1 MNKTYN
7 IIWNAARGMYIVT
20 SELAR
25 SGSRAIVSVSASCA
39 VTLLAMDAAPAVAE
53 ETRVSIP
60 SQTTTYTLSGATP
73 FVVETGNTV
82 ATDTA
87 TSAAIVGDNSNDWDL
102 LIESGAVVGSSLT
115 DSQAMNLDSSTGATS
130 VHNQGTITGSNEDGT
145 IMLQNGGSVIND
157 ARIENNATYEHDP
170 EDIPQEYAGV
180 YMLNG
185 GSYVSSESGVLEGVS
200 GVIVQSGEA
209 HITNGGM
216 INSDGSWRSYG
227 VEFRDGTYGTIV
239 NTGTIITTA
248 SDGSGKIEDA
258 AIYVH
263 TLNDMAVSGSVSV
276 DNSGLMQSDFITVA
290 LYYGS
295 HFEVVNRVGGV
306 ITAGNSS
313 LVGIKSTAMEL
324 KVGVDNL
331 VTNDGTIS
339 AYGTANTYGIHYGES
354 TSGGVITNTG
364 SITTTGGGSGD
375 ASVYVHGNGDGTVV
389 NNSGTMSSTVYGV
402 YLDSARSKGH
412 TLNNQ
417 AGGAISANTA
427 VAINGNGNTISNQGK
442 MTGVSDGLVL
452 SGNNNIVTTSGGEIS
467 GKNGIRVSK
476 GSGNQITAKSG
487 SKITATST
495 GISIAGG
502 NNQVTTESG
511 STIVAKDNG
520 ILINSGANNVTN
532 GGSITATGSSISYGI
547 QYNSGTSG
555 TITNTGTITTTGK
568 GAGDASVYAHGG
580 AVTINN
586 SGTMDSSVFGVYVTT
601 GHTLNNL
608 AGGSITANT
617 AVQLNGNNNTLAN
630 AGAILGDTNGV
641 TINGSG
647 NTLTSQGKI
656 TGGTNAILINSGSK
670 NNTLTLNTGTE
681 ISGSIT
687 DDNNSASANNNLIL
701 DGEGTLGSSISGLN
715 SVTSSGDWTLSG
727 ATMNLSGT
735 TNSALWVKSGTLIL
749 NGAMTAKGATVDSG
763 TTLQIGNGGTLGAFN
778 GDIVDNGTLTFNR
791 SDAAAYGSVISGSGN
806 VIKQGGGELTLSN
819 NNSYSGGTT
828 IAEGT
833 LTATA
838 GGALGSGNIDNRAY
852 LKLDAANASDP
863 FIVADLTTH
872 SGATVE
878 IGAGSTLQANTLTQ
892 QDGSTLTADLTATSG
907 PAIRAKN
914 VNLDGTLNVASPAS
928 QEPIRSTD
936 DLISLA
942 LIESD
947 NAISGDFDGITINGN
962 AMNPDA
968 FITVV
973 GQKNVN
979 DTHYDLV
986 ETLTWYADRYN
997 AAIDAHGTF
1006 NLADADDSFT
1016 VNTVLENVDAN
1027 SGWNG
1032 QSLTKTGAGTLILNA
1047 ENTYT
1052 GGTTISDGTLVA
1064 TNVEAL
1070 GTGNVTDNA
1079 TLELNTGG
1087 DFDNAISG
1095 SGQVVKSGDETLT
1108 LSGSNTY
1115 TGGTIISGGTLVAT
1129 NVEALGTG
1137 DVTDNATLEL
1147 NTGGDFDNAIGGTG
1161 SVVKSGDKTLT
1172 LSGANSYTGGTTISG
1187 GTLVASNVEALG
1199 SGDVTDNATLELNT
1213 GGDFANNIGGTGSV
1227 VKSGDKTLTLSGT
1240 NSYTG
1245 GTTISG
1251 GTLVA
1256 NNVEALG
1263 TGDVTN
1269 NATLELNTGGDF
1281 DNAISGS
1288 GQVVKSG
1295 DETLTLS
1302 GANSY
1307 TGGTTISG
1315 GTLVATNVEA
1325 LGTGDITDNAT
1336 LELNA
1341 GGDFTN
1347 NIGGTGSVEK
1357 SGDKTLTLSGTN
1369 TYRGGTLISG
1379 GTLVASNVEAL
1390 GSGDVTDNATLEM
1403 NTGGDFANNIGGTG
1417 SVVKSGDKTLTLS
1430 GANSYTGGTT
1440 ISGGTLVA
1448 SNVEALGTGNV
1459 TDNATL
1465 ELNTGGDFDNAI
1477 SGSGQVVKSG
1487 DGALT
1492 LSGANSYSGATTI
1505 SGGTLIAANVNALG
1519 TGAIDNR
1526 ASLLL
1531 DASGQFTVT
1540 DLTTESGGNTEI
1552 GAGSTL
1558 QATTLTQK
1566 SDSTLTINL
1575 NSNTV
1580 DPVIHAASQV
1590 SLAGTLDITGVGDVL
1605 DSDPASTDDL
1615 DTFTLIASDKT
1626 IAGDF
1631 EKLTVAGMDAD
1642 LADFITVDGRI
1653 DDTGKQYELTTA
1665 LTWYADRDDAVTDAH
1680 GTFNLTNA
1688 DGSFAVNTVLENVD
1702 ATLDPASATG
1712 WDGTSLIKQGAG
1724 TLILNAE
1731 NTYTGGTTISGGTLV
1746 ATNVDAL
1753 GSGDVTDD
1761 ATLELNTGGT
1771 FDNAISGSGQ
1781 VVKSGDD
1788 VLTLSGAN
1796 SYSGGTLI
1804 SDGTLVASNVDALGS
1819 GDVTN
1824 NATLEMNTGGDFIN
1838 NIGGTGRVEKSGDD
1852 TLTLSGSNTY
1862 TGGTLISDGTLVAS
1876 NVEALG
1882 TGDVTNN
1889 ATLEL
1894 NTGGTFDNAI
1904 SGSGQVVK
1912 SGDDVLTLSGANSY
1926 SGGTLISG
1934 GTLVANNVE
1943 ALGTGDVTDN
1953 ATLEMNTG
1961 GDFINNIG
1969 GTGRVEKSG
1978 DDALTLS
1985 GSNTYTGGTTI
1996 NDGTLIAT
2004 SVDALGS
2011 GDVTNNA
2018 VLELNTGGDFI
2029 NNIGG
2034 TGRVEKSG
2042 DETLTLSGSNT
2053 YTGGTLIS
2061 GGTLVATNV
2070 EALGT
2075 GDVTDNA
2082 VLELNTGG
2090 DFINNIGGTGRVE
2103 KSGDDTLTLSGSNS
2117 YTGGTLISSG
2127 TLVATNVDAL
2137 GSGDVTDNATLEL
2150 NTGGDF
2156 TNNISGSGQVVKSGD
2171 ETLTLSGSNTYT
2183 GGTTINDGTLVATSV
2198 EALGSGDVTNDAVL
2212 ALNTG
2217 GDFAN
2222 NIGGTG
2228 SVVKSGDETLTL
2240 SGTNSYTGGTTISG
2254 GTLVAT
2260 NVEALGTGDVTNNAT
2275 LELNTGGDFT
2285 NNISGNGQVVKSG
2298 DDTLTFS
2305 GSNTYTGGTTI
2316 NDGTLVA
2323 TSVEALGSGDVTND
2337 AVLALN
2343 TGGDFANNIGGTG
2356 SVVKSGDE
2364 TLTLS
2369 GSNTYTGSTL
2379 ISSGTLVANDVNAL
2393 GTGDVTDNATLMLN
2407 TGGDFINNIGGTG
2420 RVEKSGDDTLTLSGS
2435 NSYTGGTL
2443 ISSGTLVATNVDALG
2458 SGDVTD
2464 NATLELN
2471 TGGTF
2476 DNAISGSG
2484 QVVKSGDET
2493 LTLSG
2498 ANSYTGGTLISSGT
2512 LVANDVNAL
2521 GTGDVTDNAVLELN
2535 TGGDFDN
2542 AISGSGQVVKSGD
2555 ETLTLSGANSY
2566 TGGTTISGGTL
2577 VASNVEA
2584 LGSGDID
2591 NYASLQLNASG
2602 QFVTANLTTHDNAI
2616 TAIGAGSALRANTLT
2631 QEANSTLAVHLI
2643 DSNSGAIVT
2652 ADHANLGGTLD
2663 ITGIGNVAKSWT
2675 RDAYAYTLIDT
2686 DSAINSDFA
2695 QFTVAGMDAKQ
2706 VDFLTVDG
2714 RVNADDDT
2722 RYDVTASLSWYADS
2736 DNAATDAHGTFTLS
2750 EQGHSFTLNTALTDV
2765 DATLNPDSAT
2775 YWDGKSLI
2783 KRGAGTLILG
2793 AQNTYSGDTDVQE
2806 GALWLAETATIGSA
2820 GSAQA
2825 VNIAANAA
2833 FGGHNSTVNGHVNNQ
2848 GSLYFVDTFT
2858 VNGDVVNSS
2867 AMISGSDQPNNTLTI
2882 AGNYTGNDGHLYLN
2896 TQLGDDSSPTDKLIV
2911 TGDTAGSTTLH
2922 ITNVNGL
2929 GAQTVNGIEVI
2940 EVGGQ
2945 SDGDFRLYK
2954 GHVDINAWTYT
2965 LKQDGGDWYLRSE
2978 SDDVPDDGGEVT
2990 PPDDGGEVTPPDD
3003 GGEVTPPDDGGEVTP
3018 PDDGGEVTP
3027 PDDDG
3032 EVTPPDDGGDIT
3044 PPDDGGDITP
3054 PDGGDVTPVA
3064 PQYRADIGVYL
3075 GNQWMAR
3082 NLQMQTL
3089 YDREGSQ
3096 YRSADGSIWMRFKAG
3111 KAESQAV
3118 NGNVDIDSDYSQFQ
3132 LGGDILTWSDG
3143 AQSVTVGLMGSYI
3156 NASTDSTGNRG
3167 ADGSQFSANGSV
3179 DGYNLGLYATWFA
3192 DAQSHRGAYIDSWYQ
3207 YGAYNNSVDNDGL
3220 SASRYDSAAHAV
3232 SLETGYRYDIALSNR
3247 NTVSL
3252 TPQAQVTWQRYSAD
3266 TVIDDGGTRISG
3278 QNDDSWT
3285 TRLGVR
3291 VDGKLYKESGRIQPF
3306 MEVNWLH
3313 ASDNASATFG
3323 DTKVSQDL
3331 PNDRVEVKVGIQA
3344 NVSER
3349 LSVYAQA
3356 AGQKGKNDYGDAS
3369 FSLNMR
3375 YNW

>member
-25 SGSRAIVSVSASCA
+25 SGSRAIVSASCA

-115 DSQAMNLDSSTGATS
+115 DSQAMNLDSLTGATS

-145 IMLQNGGSVIND
+145 ILLQNGGSVIND
-157 ARIENNATYEHDP
+157 ARIENSATYEHDP
-170 EDIPQEYAGV
+170 QDIPQEYAGV

-185 GSYVSSESGVLEGVS
+185 GSYVSSESGVLEGIS

-248 SDGSGKIEDA
+248 SDGSNKIEDA

-290 LYYGS
+290 LYHGS

-364 SITTTGGGSGD
+364 SITTTGGGAGD

-427 VAINGNGNTISNQGK
+427 VAINGNGNTITNQGK
-442 MTGVSDGLVL
+442 MTGVSDGLL
-452 SGNNNIVTTSGGEIS
+452 ISGNNNIVTTSGGEIS

-476 GSGNQITAKSG
+476 GSGNQIT
-487 SKITATST
+487 
-495 GISIAGG
+495 
-502 NNQVTTESG
+502 TESG
-511 STIVAKDNG
+511 SAIVAKDNG

-532 GGSITATGSSISYGI
+532 GGSITAIGSSNSYGI
-547 QYNSGTSG
+547 QYNSGASG

-641 TINGSG
+641 TISGSG

-806 VIKQGGGELTLSN
+806 VVKQGGGELTLSN

-838 GGALGSGNIDNRAY
+838 GGALGSGNIDNLAY
-852 LKLDAANASDP
+852 LKLDAASASDP

-947 NAISGDFDGITINGN
+947 NAISGDFDDITINGN

-986 ETLTWYADRYN
+986 ETLTWYADRDN

-1052 GGTTISDGTLVA
+1052 GSTTISEGTLIA

-1079 TLELNTGG
+1079 TLEMNTGG

-1095 SGQVVKSGDETLT
+1095 SGQ
-1108 LSGSNTY
+1108 
-1115 TGGTIISGGTLVAT
+1115 
-1129 NVEALGTG
+1129 
-1137 DVTDNATLEL
+1137 
-1147 NTGGDFDNAIGGTG
+1147 
-1161 SVVKSGDKTLT
+1161 VVKSGDKTLT

-1187 GTLVASNVEALG
+1187 GTLVASNVDALG

-1227 VKSGDKTLTLSGT
+1227 VKSGDETLTLSGT
-1240 NSYTG
+1240 NTYRG

-1256 NNVEALG
+1256 SNVEALG
-1263 TGDVTN
+1263 TGDVTD

-1281 DNAISGS
+1281 DNNIGGTGS
-1288 GQVVKSG
+1288 VVKSG

-1315 GTLVATNVEA
+1315 GTLVAT
-1325 LGTGDITDNAT
+1325 
-1336 LELNA
+1336 
-1341 GGDFTN
+1341 
-1347 NIGGTGSVEK
+1347 SV
-1357 SGDKTLTLSGTN
+1357 D
-1369 TYRGGTLISG
+1369 
-1379 GTLVASNVEAL
+1379 AL
-1390 GSGDVTDNATLEM
+1390 GSGD
-1403 NTGGDFANNIGGTG
+1403 
-1417 SVVKSGDKTLTLS
+1417 
-1430 GANSYTGGTT
+1430 
-1440 ISGGTLVA
+1440 
-1448 SNVEALGTGNV
+1448 V

-1487 DGALT
+1487 DKTLT

-1531 DASGQFTVT
+1531 DANGQFTVT

-1558 QATTLTQK
+1558 QANTLTQK

-1575 NSNTV
+1575 NSNTA

-1702 ATLDPASATG
+1702 ATLDPANATG

-1781 VVKSGDD
+1781 VVKSGD
-1788 VLTLSGAN
+1788 
-1796 SYSGGTLI
+1796 
-1804 SDGTLVASNVDALGS
+1804 
-1819 GDVTN
+1819 
-1824 NATLEMNTGGDFIN
+1824 E
-1838 NIGGTGRVEKSGDD
+1838 
-1852 TLTLSGSNTY
+1852 TLTLSGTNT
-1862 TGGTLISDGTLVAS
+1862 
-1876 NVEALG
+1876 
-1882 TGDVTNN
+1882 
-1889 ATLEL
+1889 
-1894 NTGGTFDNAI
+1894 
-1904 SGSGQVVK
+1904 
-1912 SGDDVLTLSGANSY
+1912 Y

-1934 GTLVANNVE
+1934 GTLVASNVE
-1943 ALGTGDVTDN
+1943 ALGSDDVTDN
-1953 ATLEMNTG
+1953 ATL
-1961 GDFINNIG
+1961 
-1969 GTGRVEKSG
+1969 
-1978 DDALTLS
+1978 A
-1985 GSNTYTGGTTI
+1985 
-1996 NDGTLIAT
+1996 
-2004 SVDALGS
+2004 
-2011 GDVTNNA
+2011 
-2018 VLELNTGGDFI
+2018 
-2029 NNIGG
+2029 
-2034 TGRVEKSG
+2034 
-2042 DETLTLSGSNT
+2042 
-2053 YTGGTLIS
+2053 
-2061 GGTLVATNV
+2061 
-2070 EALGT
+2070 
-2075 GDVTDNA
+2075 
-2082 VLELNTGG
+2082 
-2090 DFINNIGGTGRVE
+2090 
-2103 KSGDDTLTLSGSNS
+2103 
-2117 YTGGTLISSG
+2117 
-2127 TLVATNVDAL
+2127 
-2137 GSGDVTDNATLEL
+2137 
-2150 NTGGDF
+2150 
-2156 TNNISGSGQVVKSGD
+2156 
-2171 ETLTLSGSNTYT
+2171 
-2183 GGTTINDGTLVATSV
+2183 
-2198 EALGSGDVTNDAVL
+2198 
-2212 ALNTG
+2212 
-2217 GDFAN
+2217 
-2222 NIGGTG
+2222 
-2228 SVVKSGDETLTL
+2228 
-2240 SGTNSYTGGTTISG
+2240 
-2254 GTLVAT
+2254 
-2260 NVEALGTGDVTNNAT
+2260 
-2275 LELNTGGDFT
+2275 
-2285 NNISGNGQVVKSG
+2285 
-2298 DDTLTFS
+2298 
-2305 GSNTYTGGTTI
+2305 
-2316 NDGTLVA
+2316 
-2323 TSVEALGSGDVTND
+2323 
-2337 AVLALN
+2337 
-2343 TGGDFANNIGGTG
+2343 
-2356 SVVKSGDE
+2356 
-2364 TLTLS
+2364 
-2369 GSNTYTGSTL
+2369 
-2379 ISSGTLVANDVNAL
+2379 
-2393 GTGDVTDNATLMLN
+2393 
-2407 TGGDFINNIGGTG
+2407 
-2420 RVEKSGDDTLTLSGS
+2420 
-2435 NSYTGGTL
+2435 
-2443 ISSGTLVATNVDALG
+2443 
-2458 SGDVTD
+2458 
-2464 NATLELN
+2464 LN

-2498 ANSYTGGTLISSGT
+2498 ANSYTGGTLISGGT
-2512 LVANDVNAL
+2512 LVATSVDAL
-2521 GTGDVTDNAVLELN
+2521 GTGDVTDDATLELN

-2542 AISGSGQVVKSGD
+2542 AISGSGNVVKSGADTLTLSGANSYTGGTTISGGTLVASNVEALGSGDVTDNAVLELNTGGTFDNAISGSGQVVKSGD
-2555 ETLTLSGANSY
+2555 KTLTLSGANSY

-2736 DNAATDAHGTFTLS
+2736 DNAATDAHGAFTLS

-2765 DATLNPDSAT
+2765 DATLDPDSAT
-2775 YWDGKSLI
+2775 GWDGKSLI

-2806 GALWLAETATIGSA
+2806 GVLWLAETATIGSA

-2833 FGGHNSTVNGHVNNQ
+2833 FGGHNATVNGHVNNQ

-2945 SDGDFRLYK
+2945 SDGDFTLYK

-3331 PNDRVEVKVGIQA
+3331 PNDRMEVKVGIQA

>member
-39 VTLLAMDAAPAVAE
+39 VTLLVMDAAPAVAE

-82 ATDTA
+82 ATDIA

-170 EDIPQEYAGV
+170 QDIPQEYAGV

-364 SITTTGGGSGD
+364 SITTTGGGAGD

-417 AGGAISANTA
+417 AGGVISANTA
-427 VAINGNGNTISNQGK
+427 VAVNGNGNTITNQGK
-442 MTGVSDGLVL
+442 MTGVSDGLL
-452 SGNNNIVTTSGGEIS
+452 ISGNNNIVTTSGGEIS

-487 SKITATST
+487 SKITTTST

-502 NNQVTTESG
+502 NNQITTESG
-511 STIVAKDNG
+511 SAIVAKDNG

-547 QYNSGTSG
+547 QYNSGASG

-608 AGGSITANT
+608 AGGSISANT
-617 AVQLNGNNNTLAN
+617 AVQFHGNNNKLAN

-656 TGGTNAILINSGSK
+656 TGGINAILINSGSK

-701 DGEGTLGSSISGLN
+701 DGEGSLGSSISGLN

-735 TNSALWVKSGTLIL
+735 TNSALWVKSGTLIV

-806 VIKQGGGELTLSN
+806 VVKQGGGELTLSN

-852 LKLDAANASDP
+852 LKLDAASASDP

-892 QDGSTLTADLTATSG
+892 QDGSTLTADLTETSG

-947 NAISGDFDGITINGN
+947 NAISGDFDDITINGN

-986 ETLTWYADRYN
+986 ETLTWYADRDN

-1052 GGTTISDGTLVA
+1052 GGTTISDGTLIA
-1064 TNVEAL
+1064 NNVEAL

-1087 DFDNAISG
+1087 DFNNNISG
-1095 SGQVVKSGDETLT
+1095 SGQVVKSGDKTLT
-1108 LSGSNTY
+1108 LSGANSY
-1115 TGGTIISGGTLVAT
+1115 TGGTTISGGTLVAS
-1129 NVEALGTG
+1129 NVDALGSG

-1213 GGDFANNIGGTGSV
+1213 GGDFTNNIGGTGSV

-1256 NNVEALG
+1256 TNVEALG

-1295 DETLTLS
+1295 D
-1302 GANSY
+1302 
-1307 TGGTTISG
+1307 
-1315 GTLVATNVEA
+1315 
-1325 LGTGDITDNAT
+1325 
-1336 LELNA
+1336 
-1341 GGDFTN
+1341 
-1347 NIGGTGSVEK
+1347 
-1357 SGDKTLTLSGTN
+1357 KT
-1369 TYRGGTLISG
+1369 
-1379 GTLVASNVEAL
+1379 
-1390 GSGDVTDNATLEM
+1390 
-1403 NTGGDFANNIGGTG
+1403 
-1417 SVVKSGDKTLTLS
+1417 
-1430 GANSYTGGTT
+1430 
-1440 ISGGTLVA
+1440 
-1448 SNVEALGTGNV
+1448 
-1459 TDNATL
+1459 
-1465 ELNTGGDFDNAI
+1465 
-1477 SGSGQVVKSG
+1477 
-1487 DGALT
+1487 LT

-1505 SGGTLIAANVNALG
+1505 SGGTLIATHVNALG

-1653 DDTGKQYELTTA
+1653 DDTGKQYELTTV

-1731 NTYTGGTTISGGTLV
+1731 NTYTGGTTISDGTLV

-1781 VVKSGDD
+1781 VVKSGDET
-1788 VLTLSGAN
+1788 LTLSGTN
-1796 SYSGGTLI
+1796 TYSGGTLI
-1804 SDGTLVASNVDALGS
+1804 SG
-1819 GDVTN
+1819 
-1824 NATLEMNTGGDFIN
+1824 
-1838 NIGGTGRVEKSGDD
+1838 
-1852 TLTLSGSNTY
+1852 
-1862 TGGTLISDGTLVAS
+1862 GTLVAS

-1882 TGDVTNN
+1882 TGDVTDN
-1889 ATLEL
+1889 AVLEL
-1894 NTGGTFDNAI
+1894 NTGGDFDNAI
-1904 SGSGQVVK
+1904 SGSGQV
-1912 SGDDVLTLSGANSY
+1912 
-1926 SGGTLISG
+1926 
-1934 GTLVANNVE
+1934 
-1943 ALGTGDVTDN
+1943 
-1953 ATLEMNTG
+1953 
-1961 GDFINNIG
+1961 
-1969 GTGRVEKSG
+1969 EKSG
-1978 DDALTLS
+1978 DGTLTLS

-2011 GDVTNNA
+2011 GDVTDNA
-2018 VLELNTGGDFI
+2018 TLALNTGGTFDNTI
-2029 NNIGG
+2029 SGSG
-2034 TGRVEKSG
+2034 KVEKSG
-2042 DETLTLSGSNT
+2042 DDALTLSGANS

-2061 GGTLVATNV
+2061 GGTLIASNV

-2075 GDVTDNA
+2075 GDVTN
-2082 VLELNTGG
+2082 
-2090 DFINNIGGTGRVE
+2090 
-2103 KSGDDTLTLSGSNS
+2103 
-2117 YTGGTLISSG
+2117 
-2127 TLVATNVDAL
+2127 
-2137 GSGDVTDNATLEL
+2137 NATLEL

-2198 EALGSGDVTNDAVL
+2198 DALGSGDVTDNATLALNTGGTFDNTISGSGKVEKSGDDALTLSGANSYTGGTLISGGTLVASNVEALGSGDVTDNATL

-2217 GDFAN
+2217 GTFDN
-2222 NIGGTG
+2222 TISG
-2228 SVVKSGDETLTL
+2228 SGQVVKSGDDVLTLSGSNTYTGGTTISGGTLIASNVDALGTGDVTNDATLELNTGGDFTNNISGNGQVVKSGDDTLTFSGSNTYTGGTLISSGTLVANDVNALGTGDVTDNATLELNTGGDFTNNISGSGQVVKSGDDTLTL

-2285 NNISGNGQVVKSG
+2285 NN
-2298 DDTLTFS
+2298 
-2305 GSNTYTGGTTI
+2305 
-2316 NDGTLVA
+2316 
-2323 TSVEALGSGDVTND
+2323 
-2337 AVLALN
+2337 
-2343 TGGDFANNIGGTG
+2343 
-2356 SVVKSGDE
+2356 
-2364 TLTLS
+2364 
-2369 GSNTYTGSTL
+2369 
-2379 ISSGTLVANDVNAL
+2379 
-2393 GTGDVTDNATLMLN
+2393 
-2407 TGGDFINNIGGTG
+2407 
-2420 RVEKSGDDTLTLSGS
+2420 
-2435 NSYTGGTL
+2435 
-2443 ISSGTLVATNVDALG
+2443 
-2458 SGDVTD
+2458 
-2464 NATLELN
+2464 
-2471 TGGTF
+2471 
-2476 DNAISGSG
+2476 ISGSG

-2566 TGGTTISGGTL
+2566 TGGTLISGGTLVATSVEALGSGDVTDNAVLELNTGGTFDNAISGSGQVVKSGDKTLTLSGANSYTGGTTISGGTL
-2577 VASNVEA
+2577 VASNVNA

-2602 QFVTANLTTHDNAI
+2602 QFVTANLTTHDNAT
-2616 TAIGAGSALRANTLT
+2616 TAIGAGSALRGNTLT
-2631 QEANSTLAVHLI
+2631 QEANSTLAVHLT

-2714 RVNADDDT
+2714 RVNAADDT

-2736 DNAATDAHGTFTLS
+2736 DNAATNAHGTFTLS

-2833 FGGHNSTVNGHVNNQ
+2833 FGGHNATVNGHVNNQ

-3027 PDDDG
+3027 PDD
-3032 EVTPPDDGGDIT
+3032 GGDIT
-3044 PPDDGGDITP
+3044 PPDDDGDITP

-3156 NASTDSTGNRG
+3156 NANTDSTGNRG

-3207 YGAYNNSVDNDGL
+3207 YGVYNNSVDNDGL

-3285 TRLGVR
+3285 TRLGMR

>member
-1 MNKTYN
+1 
-7 IIWNAARGMYIVT
+7 
-20 SELAR
+20 
-25 SGSRAIVSVSASCA
+25 
-39 VTLLAMDAAPAVAE
+39 
-53 ETRVSIP
+53 
-60 SQTTTYTLSGATP
+60 
-73 FVVETGNTV
+73 
-82 ATDTA
+82 
-87 TSAAIVGDNSNDWDL
+87 
-102 LIESGAVVGSSLT
+102 
-115 DSQAMNLDSSTGATS
+115 
-130 VHNQGTITGSNEDGT
+130 
-145 IMLQNGGSVIND
+145 
-157 ARIENNATYEHDP
+157 
-170 EDIPQEYAGV
+170 
-180 YMLNG
+180 
-185 GSYVSSESGVLEGVS
+185 
-200 GVIVQSGEA
+200 
-209 HITNGGM
+209 
-216 INSDGSWRSYG
+216 
-227 VEFRDGTYGTIV
+227 
-239 NTGTIITTA
+239 
-248 SDGSGKIEDA
+248 
-258 AIYVH
+258 
-263 TLNDMAVSGSVSV
+263 
-276 DNSGLMQSDFITVA
+276 
-290 LYYGS
+290 
-295 HFEVVNRVGGV
+295 
-306 ITAGNSS
+306 NSS

-364 SITTTGGGSGD
+364 SITTTGGGAGD

-417 AGGAISANTA
+417 AGSAISANTA
-427 VAINGNGNTISNQGK
+427 VAINGNGNTITNQGK
-442 MTGVSDGLVL
+442 MTGVSDGLL
-452 SGNNNIVTTSGGEIS
+452 ISGNNNIVTTSGGEIS

-495 GISIAGG
+495 GISIASG

-511 STIVAKDNG
+511 SAIVAKDNG

-532 GGSITATGSSISYGI
+532 GGSITATGSSNSYGI
-547 QYNSGTSG
+547 QYNSGASG

-568 GAGDASVYAHGG
+568 GVGDASVYAHGG

-608 AGGSITANT
+608 AGGSISANT
-617 AVQLNGNNNTLAN
+617 AVQFHGNNNKLAN
-630 AGAILGDTNGV
+630 AGAISGDTNGV
-641 TINGSG
+641 TISGSG
-647 NTLTSQGKI
+647 NTLTNQGKI

-806 VIKQGGGELTLSN
+806 VVKQGGGELTLSN

-852 LKLDAANASDP
+852 LKLDAASASDP

-1052 GGTTISDGTLVA
+1052 GGTLISDGTLVA
-1064 TNVEAL
+1064 SNVEAL
-1070 GTGNVTDNA
+1070 GTGDITDNA
-1079 TLELNTGG
+1079 VLELNTGG

-1295 DETLTLS
+1295 D
-1302 GANSY
+1302 
-1307 TGGTTISG
+1307 
-1315 GTLVATNVEA
+1315 
-1325 LGTGDITDNAT
+1325 
-1336 LELNA
+1336 
-1341 GGDFTN
+1341 
-1347 NIGGTGSVEK
+1347 
-1357 SGDKTLTLSGTN
+1357 KT
-1369 TYRGGTLISG
+1369 
-1379 GTLVASNVEAL
+1379 
-1390 GSGDVTDNATLEM
+1390 
-1403 NTGGDFANNIGGTG
+1403 
-1417 SVVKSGDKTLTLS
+1417 
-1430 GANSYTGGTT
+1430 
-1440 ISGGTLVA
+1440 
-1448 SNVEALGTGNV
+1448 
-1459 TDNATL
+1459 
-1465 ELNTGGDFDNAI
+1465 
-1477 SGSGQVVKSG
+1477 
-1487 DGALT
+1487 LT

-1505 SGGTLIAANVNALG
+1505 SGGTLIATHVNALG

-1575 NSNTV
+1575 NGNTV

-1771 FDNAISGSGQ
+1771 FDNAIGGSGN
-1781 VVKSGDD
+1781 VVKSGADT
-1788 VLTLSGAN
+1788 LTLSGSN
-1796 SYSGGTLI
+1796 SYTGGTTI
-1804 SDGTLVASNVDALGS
+1804 SGGTLVASNVEALGT

-1824 NATLEMNTGGDFIN
+1824 NATLELNTGGDFIN

-1862 TGGTLISDGTLVAS
+1862 TGGTLINGGTLVAS

-1882 TGDVTNN
+1882 TGDVTDN
-1889 ATLEL
+1889 ATLAL

-1904 SGSGQVVK
+1904 SGSGQ
-1912 SGDDVLTLSGANSY
+1912 
-1926 SGGTLISG
+1926 
-1934 GTLVANNVE
+1934 
-1943 ALGTGDVTDN
+1943 
-1953 ATLEMNTG
+1953 
-1961 GDFINNIG
+1961 
-1969 GTGRVEKSG
+1969 
-1978 DDALTLS
+1978 
-1985 GSNTYTGGTTI
+1985 
-1996 NDGTLIAT
+1996 
-2004 SVDALGS
+2004 
-2011 GDVTNNA
+2011 
-2018 VLELNTGGDFI
+2018 
-2029 NNIGG
+2029 
-2034 TGRVEKSG
+2034 
-2042 DETLTLSGSNT
+2042 
-2053 YTGGTLIS
+2053 
-2061 GGTLVATNV
+2061 
-2070 EALGT
+2070 
-2075 GDVTDNA
+2075 
-2082 VLELNTGG
+2082 
-2090 DFINNIGGTGRVE
+2090 
-2103 KSGDDTLTLSGSNS
+2103 
-2117 YTGGTLISSG
+2117 
-2127 TLVATNVDAL
+2127 
-2137 GSGDVTDNATLEL
+2137 
-2150 NTGGDF
+2150 
-2156 TNNISGSGQVVKSGD
+2156 
-2171 ETLTLSGSNTYT
+2171 
-2183 GGTTINDGTLVATSV
+2183 
-2198 EALGSGDVTNDAVL
+2198 
-2212 ALNTG
+2212 
-2217 GDFAN
+2217 
-2222 NIGGTG
+2222 
-2228 SVVKSGDETLTL
+2228 VVKSGDETLTL

-2260 NVEALGTGDVTNNAT
+2260 NVEALGSGDVTDDATLELNTGGTFDNAISGSGQVVKSGDKMLTLSGANSYSGGTLISDGTLVASNVEALGTGDVTNNAT
-2275 LELNTGGDFT
+2275 LALNTGGDFT
-2285 NNISGNGQVVKSG
+2285 NNISGSGQVVKSG
-2298 DDTLTFS
+2298 DDTLTLS
-2305 GSNTYTGGTTI
+2305 GANSYTGGTTI
-2316 NDGTLVA
+2316 
-2323 TSVEALGSGDVTND
+2323 SG
-2337 AVLALN
+2337 
-2343 TGGDFANNIGGTG
+2343 
-2356 SVVKSGDE
+2356 
-2364 TLTLS
+2364 
-2369 GSNTYTGSTL
+2369 
-2379 ISSGTLVANDVNAL
+2379 
-2393 GTGDVTDNATLMLN
+2393 
-2407 TGGDFINNIGGTG
+2407 
-2420 RVEKSGDDTLTLSGS
+2420 
-2435 NSYTGGTL
+2435 
-2443 ISSGTLVATNVDALG
+2443 GTLVATNVDALG
-2458 SGDVTD
+2458 TGDVT
-2464 NATLELN
+2464 NSSTLELN

-2498 ANSYTGGTLISSGT
+2498 SNTYTGGTLISGGTLVATNVDALGTGDVTDNATLELNTGGTFDNVISGSGQVVKSGDDTLTLSGANSYTGGTLISGGT
-2512 LVANDVNAL
+2512 LVATSVEAL
-2521 GTGDVTDNAVLELN
+2521 GSGDVTDNAVLELN
-2535 TGGDFDN
+2535 TGGTFDN

-2555 ETLTLSGANSY
+2555 KTLTLSGANSY

-2631 QEANSTLAVHLI
+2631 QEANSTLAVHLT

-2652 ADHANLGGTLD
+2652 ADRANLGGTLD

-2675 RDAYAYTLIDT
+2675 RDAYAYTLIDS
-2686 DSAINSDFA
+2686 DSAIDSDFA

-2833 FGGHNSTVNGHVNNQ
+2833 FGGHNATVNGHVNNL
-2848 GSLYFVDTFT
+2848 GNLYFVDTFT

-3285 TRLGVR
+3285 TRLGMR

>member
-73 FVVETGNTV
+73 FVVETGNTI

-87 TSAAIVGDNSNDWDL
+87 ASAAIVGDNSNDWDL

-115 DSQAMNLDSSTGATS
+115 DSQAMNLDSLTGATS

-145 IMLQNGGSVIND
+145 ILLQNGGSVIND
-157 ARIENNATYEHDP
+157 GRIENSAIYVHNLDLGAP
-170 EDIPQEYAGV
+170 EIDAAI

-185 GSYVSSESGVLEGVS
+185 GSYVSSENGVLKGVS
-200 GVIVQSGEA
+200 GVIVQSGEV
-209 HITNGGM
+209 HITNGGT

-227 VEFRDGTYGTIV
+227 VELRGGAYGTIV

-248 SDGSGKIEDA
+248 SDGSGEIEDA
-258 AIYVH
+258 AIYAH
-263 TLNDMAVSGSVSV
+263 TFDDIAAGDYVSV
-276 DNSGLMQSDFITVA
+276 DNSGLLQSDFIAVA
-290 LYYGS
+290 LYHGA
-295 HFEVVNRVGGV
+295 HFEVINRAGGV

-313 LVGIKSTAMEL
+313 LVGIQSAAMEL
-324 KVGVDNL
+324 KAGVDNL

-364 SITTTGGGSGD
+364 SITTTGGGAGD

-427 VAINGNGNTISNQGK
+427 VAINGNGNTITNQGK
-442 MTGVSDGLVL
+442 MTGVSDGLL
-452 SGNNNIVTTSGGEIS
+452 ISGNNNIVTTSGGEIS

-495 GISIAGG
+495 GISIASG

-511 STIVAKDNG
+511 SAIVAKDNG

-547 QYNSGTSG
+547 QYNSGASG

-656 TGGTNAILINSGSK
+656 TGGTNAILISSGSK

-681 ISGSIT
+681 MSGSIT
-687 DDNNSASANNNLIL
+687 DGNNSASANNNLIL

-735 TNSALWVKSGTLIL
+735 TNSALWVKSGTLIV

-778 GDIVDNGTLTFNR
+778 GNIVDNGTLTFNR

-806 VIKQGGGELTLSN
+806 VVKQGGGELTLSN

-852 LKLDAANASDP
+852 LKLEAANAGDP

-947 NAISGDFDGITINGN
+947 NVISGDFDDITINGN

-986 ETLTWYADRYN
+986 ETLTWYADRDN

-1064 TNVEAL
+1064 NNVEAL
-1070 GTGNVTDNA
+1070 GTGNVTD
-1079 TLELNTGG
+1079 
-1087 DFDNAISG
+1087 
-1095 SGQVVKSGDETLT
+1095 
-1108 LSGSNTY
+1108 
-1115 TGGTIISGGTLVAT
+1115 
-1129 NVEALGTG
+1129 
-1137 DVTDNATLEL
+1137 
-1147 NTGGDFDNAIGGTG
+1147 
-1161 SVVKSGDKTLT
+1161 
-1172 LSGANSYTGGTTISG
+1172 
-1187 GTLVASNVEALG
+1187 
-1199 SGDVTDNATLELNT
+1199 
-1213 GGDFANNIGGTGSV
+1213 
-1227 VKSGDKTLTLSGT
+1227 
-1240 NSYTG
+1240 
-1245 GTTISG
+1245 
-1251 GTLVA
+1251 
-1256 NNVEALG
+1256 
-1263 TGDVTN
+1263 

-1325 LGTGDITDNAT
+1325 LGSGDVTDNAT
-1336 LELNA
+1336 LELN
-1341 GGDFTN
+1341 T
-1347 NIGGTGSVEK
+1347 GGTFDNVISGSGQVVK
-1357 SGDKTLTLSGTN
+1357 SGDEMLTLSGANSYT
-1369 TYRGGTLISG
+1369 GGTTISG
-1379 GTLVASNVEAL
+1379 GTLVVSNVEAL
-1390 GSGDVTDNATLEM
+1390 GSGDVTDNATLEL
-1403 NTGGDFANNIGGTG
+1403 NTGGDFDNNIGGTG

-1448 SNVEALGTGNV
+1448 TNVEALGSGDVTDNAVLELNTGGTFDNVISGSGQVVKSGDEMLTLSGANSYTGGTTISGGTLVATNVEALGSGDVTDNATLELNTGGTFDNVISGSGQVVKSGDDALTLSGNNSYTGGTLISGGTLVASNVDALGSGDVTDNATLEMNTGGDFDNAISGSGQVVKSGDETLTLSGANSYTGGTTISGGTLVANNVEALGTGDV
-1459 TDNATL
+1459 TNNATL

-1487 DGALT
+1487 DKTLT
-1492 LSGANSYSGATTI
+1492 LSGANSYTGGTTI
-1505 SGGTLIAANVNALG
+1505 SGGTLIATNVNALG

-1702 ATLDPASATG
+1702 ATLDPDSATG

-1804 SDGTLVASNVDALGS
+1804 SDGTLVASNV
-1819 GDVTN
+1819 
-1824 NATLEMNTGGDFIN
+1824 
-1838 NIGGTGRVEKSGDD
+1838 
-1852 TLTLSGSNTY
+1852 
-1862 TGGTLISDGTLVAS
+1862 
-1876 NVEALG
+1876 EALG
-1882 TGDVTNN
+1882 TGDVTN
-1889 ATLEL
+1889 
-1894 NTGGTFDNAI
+1894 
-1904 SGSGQVVK
+1904 
-1912 SGDDVLTLSGANSY
+1912 
-1926 SGGTLISG
+1926 
-1934 GTLVANNVE
+1934 
-1943 ALGTGDVTDN
+1943 
-1953 ATLEMNTG
+1953 
-1961 GDFINNIG
+1961 
-1969 GTGRVEKSG
+1969 
-1978 DDALTLS
+1978 
-1985 GSNTYTGGTTI
+1985 
-1996 NDGTLIAT
+1996 
-2004 SVDALGS
+2004 
-2011 GDVTNNA
+2011 
-2018 VLELNTGGDFI
+2018 
-2029 NNIGG
+2029 
-2034 TGRVEKSG
+2034 
-2042 DETLTLSGSNT
+2042 
-2053 YTGGTLIS
+2053 
-2061 GGTLVATNV
+2061 
-2070 EALGT
+2070 
-2075 GDVTDNA
+2075 
-2082 VLELNTGG
+2082 
-2090 DFINNIGGTGRVE
+2090 
-2103 KSGDDTLTLSGSNS
+2103 
-2117 YTGGTLISSG
+2117 
-2127 TLVATNVDAL
+2127 
-2137 GSGDVTDNATLEL
+2137 
-2150 NTGGDF
+2150 
-2156 TNNISGSGQVVKSGD
+2156 
-2171 ETLTLSGSNTYT
+2171 
-2183 GGTTINDGTLVATSV
+2183 
-2198 EALGSGDVTNDAVL
+2198 DAV
-2212 ALNTG
+2212 
-2217 GDFAN
+2217 
-2222 NIGGTG
+2222 
-2228 SVVKSGDETLTL
+2228 
-2240 SGTNSYTGGTTISG
+2240 
-2254 GTLVAT
+2254 
-2260 NVEALGTGDVTNNAT
+2260 
-2275 LELNTGGDFT
+2275 
-2285 NNISGNGQVVKSG
+2285 
-2298 DDTLTFS
+2298 
-2305 GSNTYTGGTTI
+2305 
-2316 NDGTLVA
+2316 
-2323 TSVEALGSGDVTND
+2323 
-2337 AVLALN
+2337 
-2343 TGGDFANNIGGTG
+2343 
-2356 SVVKSGDE
+2356 
-2364 TLTLS
+2364 
-2369 GSNTYTGSTL
+2369 
-2379 ISSGTLVANDVNAL
+2379 
-2393 GTGDVTDNATLMLN
+2393 
-2407 TGGDFINNIGGTG
+2407 
-2420 RVEKSGDDTLTLSGS
+2420 
-2435 NSYTGGTL
+2435 
-2443 ISSGTLVATNVDALG
+2443 
-2458 SGDVTD
+2458 
-2464 NATLELN
+2464 LELN

-2498 ANSYTGGTLISSGT
+2498 ANSYTGGTLISGGT
-2512 LVANDVNAL
+2512 LVASNVEALGTGDVTDNATLELNTGGDFDNAISGSGQVVKSGDETLTLSGSNTYTGGTLISGGTLVATNVEALGSGDVTDDATLELNTGGTFDNAISGSGQVVKSGDDVLTLSGANSYSGGSLISGGTLVATNVEALGTGDVTNNAVLELNTGGTFDNAISGSGQVVKSGDETLTLSGANSYTGGTLISGGTLVASNVEAL

-2555 ETLTLSGANSY
+2555 ETLTLSGSNTY
-2566 TGGTTISGGTL
+2566 TGGTLISGGTL
-2577 VASNVEA
+2577 VASNVEALGTGDVTNDAVLELNTGGDFDNAISGSGKVEKSGDGTLTLSGSNTYRGGTTISGGTLLASNVEALGTGDVTNNATLELNTGGDFDNAISGSGQVVKSGGDTLTLSGNNSYTGGTLINDGTLIAGRVNA

-2602 QFVTANLTTHDNAI
+2602 QFVTANLTTHDNAT

-2631 QEANSTLAVHLI
+2631 QEANSTLAVHLT
-2643 DSNSGAIVT
+2643 DSNSDAIVT

-2675 RDAYAYTLIDT
+2675 RDAYAYTLIDS

-2775 YWDGKSLI
+2775 GWDGKSLI

-2806 GALWLAETATIGSA
+2806 GTLWLAETATIGSA

-2833 FGGHNSTVNGHVNNQ
+2833 FGGHNATVNGHVNNQ

-2945 SDGDFRLYK
+2945 SDGDFTLYK

-2978 SDDVPDDGGEVT
+2978 SDDVPDDGGDVIPPDDGGDVT
-2990 PPDDGGEVTPPDD
+2990 PPDDGGD
-3003 GGEVTPPDDGGEVTP
+3003 VTPPDDGGEVTP

-3032 EVTPPDDGGDIT
+3032 DVTPPDDGGDVT
-3044 PPDDGGDITP
+3044 PPDDDGDITP
-3054 PDGGDVTPVA
+3054 PDGGDVTPVT

>member
-115 DSQAMNLDSSTGATS
+115 DSQAMNLDSLTGATS
-130 VHNQGTITGSNEDGT
+130 VHNQGTITGSSADGT
-145 IMLQNGGSVIND
+145 ILLQNGGSVIND
-157 ARIENNATYEHDP
+157 GRIENSAIYVHNLDYGAP
-170 EDIPQEYAGV
+170 EIDAAI

-185 GSYVSSESGVLEGVS
+185 GSYVSSENGVLKGVS
-200 GVIVQSGEA
+200 GVIVQSGEV
-209 HITNGGM
+209 HITNGGT

-227 VEFRDGTYGTIV
+227 VELRGGAYGTIV

-248 SDGSGKIEDA
+248 SDGSNKIEDA
-258 AIYVH
+258 AIYAH
-263 TLNDMAVSGSVSV
+263 TFDDIAAGDSVSV
-276 DNSGLMQSDFITVA
+276 DNSGLLQSDFIAVA
-290 LYYGS
+290 LYHGA
-295 HFEVVNRVGGV
+295 HFEVFNRAGGV

-313 LVGIKSTAMEL
+313 LVGIQSAAMEL
-324 KVGVDNL
+324 KAGADNL

-339 AYGTANTYGIHYGES
+339 AYGTANTYGIHYGEN

-427 VAINGNGNTISNQGK
+427 VAINGNGNTITNQGK
-442 MTGVSDGLVL
+442 MTGVSDGLL
-452 SGNNNIVTTSGGEIS
+452 ISGNNNIVTTSGGEIS

-487 SKITATST
+487 SKITTTST

-511 STIVAKDNG
+511 SAIVAKDNG

-547 QYNSGTSG
+547 QYNSGASG

-630 AGAILGDTNGV
+630 AGAISGDTNGV
-641 TINGSG
+641 TISGSG

-656 TGGTNAILINSGSK
+656 TGGTNAVLINSGSK
-670 NNTLTLNTGTE
+670 NNTITLNTGTE

-735 TNSALWVKSGTLIL
+735 TNSALWVKSGTLIV

-806 VIKQGGGELTLSN
+806 VVKQGGGELTLSN

-852 LKLDAANASDP
+852 LKLDAASASDP

-892 QDGSTLTADLTATSG
+892 QDGSTLTADLTETSG
-907 PAIRAKN
+907 PVIRAKN

-947 NAISGDFDGITINGN
+947 NAISGDFGDITINGN

-986 ETLTWYADRYN
+986 ETLTWYADRDN

-1052 GGTTISDGTLVA
+1052 GSTTISEGTLIA

-1079 TLELNTGG
+1079 TLEMNTGG

-1108 LSGSNTY
+1108 LSGANSY
-1115 TGGTIISGGTLVAT
+1115 TGGTTISGGTLVAS

-1137 DVTDNATLEL
+1137 DITDNATLEL
-1147 NTGGDFDNAIGGTG
+1147 NTGGDFDNVISG
-1161 SVVKSGDKTLT
+1161 SGQVVKSGDKTLT

-1213 GGDFANNIGGTGSV
+1213 S
-1227 VKSGDKTLTLSGT
+1227 
-1240 NSYTG
+1240 
-1245 GTTISG
+1245 
-1251 GTLVA
+1251 
-1256 NNVEALG
+1256 
-1263 TGDVTN
+1263 
-1269 NATLELNTGGDF
+1269 
-1281 DNAISGS
+1281 
-1288 GQVVKSG
+1288 
-1295 DETLTLS
+1295 
-1302 GANSY
+1302 
-1307 TGGTTISG
+1307 
-1315 GTLVATNVEA
+1315 
-1325 LGTGDITDNAT
+1325 
-1336 LELNA
+1336 
-1341 GGDFTN
+1341 
-1347 NIGGTGSVEK
+1347 
-1357 SGDKTLTLSGTN
+1357 
-1369 TYRGGTLISG
+1369 
-1379 GTLVASNVEAL
+1379 
-1390 GSGDVTDNATLEM
+1390 
-1403 NTGGDFANNIGGTG
+1403 GDFANNIGGTG

-1430 GANSYTGGTT
+1430 GANSYTGGTI

-1448 SNVEALGTGNV
+1448 TNVDALGTGDV
-1459 TDNATL
+1459 IDNATL

-1487 DGALT
+1487 DDTLA

-1575 NSNTV
+1575 DSNTA

-1781 VVKSGDD
+1781 VVKSGD
-1788 VLTLSGAN
+1788 
-1796 SYSGGTLI
+1796 
-1804 SDGTLVASNVDALGS
+1804 
-1819 GDVTN
+1819 
-1824 NATLEMNTGGDFIN
+1824 E
-1838 NIGGTGRVEKSGDD
+1838 
-1852 TLTLSGSNTY
+1852 TLTLSGTNT
-1862 TGGTLISDGTLVAS
+1862 
-1876 NVEALG
+1876 
-1882 TGDVTNN
+1882 
-1889 ATLEL
+1889 
-1894 NTGGTFDNAI
+1894 
-1904 SGSGQVVK
+1904 
-1912 SGDDVLTLSGANSY
+1912 Y

-1934 GTLVANNVE
+1934 GTLVASNVE

-2117 YTGGTLISSG
+2117 YTGGTLISGG

-2137 GSGDVTDNATLEL
+2137 GSGDVTNNAVLEL
-2150 NTGGDF
+2150 NTGGTFD
-2156 TNNISGSGQVVKSGD
+2156 NAISGSGQVVKSGD

-2183 GGTTINDGTLVATSV
+2183 GGTTINDGTLIATSV
-2198 EALGSGDVTNDAVL
+2198 DALGSGDVTDNAVL
-2212 ALNTG
+2212 ELNTG
-2217 GDFAN
+2217 GDFDNA
-2222 NIGGTG
+2222 ISG
-2228 SVVKSGDETLTL
+2228 SGQVVKSGNETLTL
-2240 SGTNSYTGGTTISG
+2240 SGTNSYTDGTLISG

-2260 NVEALGTGDVTNNAT
+2260 NLEALGTGDVTNNAT
-2275 LELNTGGDFT
+2275 LELNTGGDF
-2285 NNISGNGQVVKSG
+2285 I
-2298 DDTLTFS
+2298 
-2305 GSNTYTGGTTI
+2305 
-2316 NDGTLVA
+2316 
-2323 TSVEALGSGDVTND
+2323 
-2337 AVLALN
+2337 
-2343 TGGDFANNIGGTG
+2343 NNIGGTG
-2356 SVVKSGDE
+2356 RVEKSGDE

-2369 GSNTYTGSTL
+2369 GSNTYTGGTL
-2379 ISSGTLVANDVNAL
+2379 ISGGTLVATNVEAL
-2393 GTGDVTDNATLMLN
+2393 GTGDVTDNAVLELN

-2443 ISSGTLVATNVDALG
+2443 ISGGTLVATNVDALG

-2566 TGGTTISGGTL
+2566 TGGTLISGGTLVATSVEALGSGDVTDNAVLELNTGGTFDNAISGSGQVVKSGDKTLTLSGANSYTGGTTISGGTL

-2602 QFVTANLTTHDNAI
+2602 QFVTANLTTHDNAT

-2631 QEANSTLAVHLI
+2631 QEANSTLAVHLT

-2652 ADHANLGGTLD
+2652 ADRANLGGTLD

-2806 GALWLAETATIGSA
+2806 GTLWLAETATIGSA

-2833 FGGHNSTVNGHVNNQ
+2833 FGGHNATVNGHVNNL
-2848 GSLYFVDTFT
+2848 GNLYFVDTFT

-2896 TQLGDDSSPTDKLIV
+2896 TQLGDDNSPTDKLIV

-2945 SDGDFRLYK
+2945 SDGDFTLYK

-2978 SDDVPDDGGEVT
+2978 SDDVPDDGG
-2990 PPDDGGEVTPPDD
+2990 D
-3003 GGEVTPPDDGGEVTP
+3003 
-3018 PDDGGEVTP
+3018 
-3027 PDDDG
+3027 
-3032 EVTPPDDGGDIT
+3032 VTPPDDGGDVT
-3044 PPDDGGDITP
+3044 PPDDGGDVTPPDDGGDVTPPDDGGDVSPPDDGGDVTPPDDGGDVTPPDGDGDITP
-3054 PDGGDVTPVA
+3054 PDGGDVTPVT

-3096 YRSADGSIWMRFKAG
+3096 YRSADGSVWMRFKAG

-3220 SASRYDSAAHAV
+3220 SASRYGSAAHAV

>member
-170 EDIPQEYAGV
+170 QDIPQEYAGV

-248 SDGSGKIEDA
+248 SDGSNKIEDA

-290 LYYGS
+290 LYHGS

-364 SITTTGGGSGD
+364 SITTTGGGAGD

-389 NNSGTMSSTVYGV
+389 NNSGTMSSSVYGV

-417 AGGAISANTA
+417 AGSAISANTA
-427 VAINGNGNTISNQGK
+427 VAINGNGNIITNQGK
-442 MTGVSDGLVL
+442 MTGVSDGLL
-452 SGNNNIVTTSGGEIS
+452 ISGNNNIVTTSGGEIS

-487 SKITATST
+487 SKITTTST

-502 NNQVTTESG
+502 NNQITTESG
-511 STIVAKDNG
+511 SVIVAKDNG

-532 GGSITATGSSISYGI
+532 GGSITATGSNMSYGI
-547 QYNSGTSG
+547 QYNSGASG

-608 AGGSITANT
+608 AGGSISANT
-617 AVQLNGNNNTLAN
+617 AVQFHGNNNKLAN

-641 TINGSG
+641 TISGSG

-656 TGGTNAILINSGSK
+656 TGGTNAVLINSGSK
-670 NNTLTLNTGTE
+670 NNTITLNTGTE

-806 VIKQGGGELTLSN
+806 VVKQGGGELTLSN

-852 LKLDAANASDP
+852 LKLDAASASDP

-947 NAISGDFDGITINGN
+947 NAISGDFDDITINGN

-986 ETLTWYADRYN
+986 ETLTWYADHDN

-1052 GGTTISDGTLVA
+1052 GGTTISEGTL
-1064 TNVEAL
+1064 
-1070 GTGNVTDNA
+1070 
-1079 TLELNTGG
+1079 
-1087 DFDNAISG
+1087 I
-1095 SGQVVKSGDETLT
+1095 
-1108 LSGSNTY
+1108 
-1115 TGGTIISGGTLVAT
+1115 AT

-1199 SGDVTDNATLELNT
+1199 TGDISDNATLELNT

-1295 DETLTLS
+1295 D
-1302 GANSY
+1302 
-1307 TGGTTISG
+1307 
-1315 GTLVATNVEA
+1315 
-1325 LGTGDITDNAT
+1325 
-1336 LELNA
+1336 
-1341 GGDFTN
+1341 
-1347 NIGGTGSVEK
+1347 
-1357 SGDKTLTLSGTN
+1357 KT
-1369 TYRGGTLISG
+1369 
-1379 GTLVASNVEAL
+1379 
-1390 GSGDVTDNATLEM
+1390 
-1403 NTGGDFANNIGGTG
+1403 
-1417 SVVKSGDKTLTLS
+1417 
-1430 GANSYTGGTT
+1430 
-1440 ISGGTLVA
+1440 
-1448 SNVEALGTGNV
+1448 
-1459 TDNATL
+1459 
-1465 ELNTGGDFDNAI
+1465 
-1477 SGSGQVVKSG
+1477 
-1487 DGALT
+1487 LT

-1505 SGGTLIAANVNALG
+1505 SGGTLIATHVNALG

-1575 NSNTV
+1575 NGNTV

-1781 VVKSGDD
+1781 VVKSGDETLTLSGTNTYSGGTLISGGTLVASNVEALGTGD
-1788 VLTLSGAN
+1788 VTNDAVLELNTGGTFDNAISGSGQVVKSGDKMLTLSGAN
-1796 SYSGGTLI
+1796 SYS
-1804 SDGTLVASNVDALGS
+1804 
-1819 GDVTN
+1819 
-1824 NATLEMNTGGDFIN
+1824 
-1838 NIGGTGRVEKSGDD
+1838 
-1852 TLTLSGSNTY
+1852 
-1862 TGGTLISDGTLVAS
+1862 GGTLISDGTLVAS

-1894 NTGGTFDNAI
+1894 NTGGDFTNNI

-1912 SGDDVLTLSGANSY
+1912 SGDK
-1926 SGGTLISG
+1926 
-1934 GTLVANNVE
+1934 
-1943 ALGTGDVTDN
+1943 
-1953 ATLEMNTG
+1953 M
-1961 GDFINNIG
+1961 
-1969 GTGRVEKSG
+1969 
-1978 DDALTLS
+1978 LTLS

-1996 NDGTLIAT
+1996 NDGM
-2004 SVDALGS
+2004 
-2011 GDVTNNA
+2011 
-2018 VLELNTGGDFI
+2018 
-2029 NNIGG
+2029 
-2034 TGRVEKSG
+2034 
-2042 DETLTLSGSNT
+2042 
-2053 YTGGTLIS
+2053 
-2061 GGTLVATNV
+2061 
-2070 EALGT
+2070 
-2075 GDVTDNA
+2075 
-2082 VLELNTGG
+2082 
-2090 DFINNIGGTGRVE
+2090 
-2103 KSGDDTLTLSGSNS
+2103 
-2117 YTGGTLISSG
+2117 
-2127 TLVATNVDAL
+2127 
-2137 GSGDVTDNATLEL
+2137 
-2150 NTGGDF
+2150 
-2156 TNNISGSGQVVKSGD
+2156 
-2171 ETLTLSGSNTYT
+2171 
-2183 GGTTINDGTLVATSV
+2183 
-2198 EALGSGDVTNDAVL
+2198 
-2212 ALNTG
+2212 
-2217 GDFAN
+2217 
-2222 NIGGTG
+2222 
-2228 SVVKSGDETLTL
+2228 
-2240 SGTNSYTGGTTISG
+2240 
-2254 GTLVAT
+2254 
-2260 NVEALGTGDVTNNAT
+2260 
-2275 LELNTGGDFT
+2275 
-2285 NNISGNGQVVKSG
+2285 
-2298 DDTLTFS
+2298 
-2305 GSNTYTGGTTI
+2305 
-2316 NDGTLVA
+2316 LVA

-2369 GSNTYTGSTL
+2369 GSNTYTGGTL

-2420 RVEKSGDDTLTLSGS
+2420 RVEKSGDDTLTLSGT
-2435 NSYTGGTL
+2435 NSYTGGTT
-2443 ISSGTLVATNVDALG
+2443 ISGGTLVATNVEALG
-2458 SGDVTD
+2458 TGDVTN

-2471 TGGTF
+2471 TGGDFT
-2476 DNAISGSG
+2476 NNISGSG

-2498 ANSYTGGTLISSGT
+2498 ANS
-2512 LVANDVNAL
+2512 
-2521 GTGDVTDNAVLELN
+2521 
-2535 TGGDFDN
+2535 
-2542 AISGSGQVVKSGD
+2542 
-2555 ETLTLSGANSY
+2555 
-2566 TGGTTISGGTL
+2566 
-2577 VASNVEA
+2577 
-2584 LGSGDID
+2584 
-2591 NYASLQLNASG
+2591 
-2602 QFVTANLTTHDNAI
+2602 
-2616 TAIGAGSALRANTLT
+2616 
-2631 QEANSTLAVHLI
+2631 
-2643 DSNSGAIVT
+2643 
-2652 ADHANLGGTLD
+2652 
-2663 ITGIGNVAKSWT
+2663 
-2675 RDAYAYTLIDT
+2675 
-2686 DSAINSDFA
+2686 
-2695 QFTVAGMDAKQ
+2695 
-2706 VDFLTVDG
+2706 
-2714 RVNADDDT
+2714 
-2722 RYDVTASLSWYADS
+2722 
-2736 DNAATDAHGTFTLS
+2736 
-2750 EQGHSFTLNTALTDV
+2750 
-2765 DATLNPDSAT
+2765 
-2775 YWDGKSLI
+2775 
-2783 KRGAGTLILG
+2783 
-2793 AQNTYSGDTDVQE
+2793 
-2806 GALWLAETATIGSA
+2806 
-2820 GSAQA
+2820 
-2825 VNIAANAA
+2825 
-2833 FGGHNSTVNGHVNNQ
+2833 
-2848 GSLYFVDTFT
+2848 
-2858 VNGDVVNSS
+2858 
-2867 AMISGSDQPNNTLTI
+2867 
-2882 AGNYTGNDGHLYLN
+2882 
-2896 TQLGDDSSPTDKLIV
+2896 
-2911 TGDTAGSTTLH
+2911 
-2922 ITNVNGL
+2922 
-2929 GAQTVNGIEVI
+2929 
-2940 EVGGQ
+2940 
-2945 SDGDFRLYK
+2945 
-2954 GHVDINAWTYT
+2954 
-2965 LKQDGGDWYLRSE
+2965 
-2978 SDDVPDDGGEVT
+2978 
-2990 PPDDGGEVTPPDD
+2990 
-3003 GGEVTPPDDGGEVTP
+3003 
-3018 PDDGGEVTP
+3018 
-3027 PDDDG
+3027 
-3032 EVTPPDDGGDIT
+3032 
-3044 PPDDGGDITP
+3044 
-3054 PDGGDVTPVA
+3054 
-3064 PQYRADIGVYL
+3064 
-3075 GNQWMAR
+3075 
-3082 NLQMQTL
+3082 
-3089 YDREGSQ
+3089 
-3096 YRSADGSIWMRFKAG
+3096 
-3111 KAESQAV
+3111 
-3118 NGNVDIDSDYSQFQ
+3118 
-3132 LGGDILTWSDG
+3132 
-3143 AQSVTVGLMGSYI
+3143 
-3156 NASTDSTGNRG
+3156 
-3167 ADGSQFSANGSV
+3167 
-3179 DGYNLGLYATWFA
+3179 
-3192 DAQSHRGAYIDSWYQ
+3192 
-3207 YGAYNNSVDNDGL
+3207 
-3220 SASRYDSAAHAV
+3220 
-3232 SLETGYRYDIALSNR
+3232 
-3247 NTVSL
+3247 
-3252 TPQAQVTWQRYSAD
+3252 
-3266 TVIDDGGTRISG
+3266 
-3278 QNDDSWT
+3278 
-3285 TRLGVR
+3285 
-3291 VDGKLYKESGRIQPF
+3291 
-3306 MEVNWLH
+3306 
-3313 ASDNASATFG
+3313 
-3323 DTKVSQDL
+3323 
-3331 PNDRVEVKVGIQA
+3331 
-3344 NVSER
+3344 
-3349 LSVYAQA
+3349 
-3356 AGQKGKNDYGDAS
+3356 
-3369 FSLNMR
+3369 
-3375 YNW
+3375 

>member
-157 ARIENNATYEHDP
+157 ALIENNATYEHDP

-248 SDGSGKIEDA
+248 SDGSNKIEDA

-290 LYYGS
+290 LYHGS

-364 SITTTGGGSGD
+364 SITTTGGGAGD

-417 AGGAISANTA
+417 AGGVISANTA
-427 VAINGNGNTISNQGK
+427 VAVNGNGNTITNQGK
-442 MTGVSDGLVL
+442 MTGVSDGLL
-452 SGNNNIVTTSGGEIS
+452 ISGNNNIVTTSGGEIS

-487 SKITATST
+487 SKITTTST

-502 NNQVTTESG
+502 NNQITTESG
-511 STIVAKDNG
+511 SAIVAKDNG

-532 GGSITATGSSISYGI
+532 GGSITATGSNMSYGI
-547 QYNSGTSG
+547 QYNSGASG

-608 AGGSITANT
+608 AGGSISANT
-617 AVQLNGNNNTLAN
+617 AVQFHGNNNKLAN

-656 TGGTNAILINSGSK
+656 TGGINAILINSGSK

-806 VIKQGGGELTLSN
+806 VVKQGGGELTLSN

-852 LKLDAANASDP
+852 LKLDAASASDP

-892 QDGSTLTADLTATSG
+892 QDGSTLTADLTETSG
-907 PAIRAKN
+907 PVIRAKN

-947 NAISGDFDGITINGN
+947 NAISGDFDDITINGN

-986 ETLTWYADRYN
+986 ETLTWYADRDN

-1016 VNTVLENVDAN
+1016 VNTVLEDVDAN

-1052 GGTTISDGTLVA
+1052 GSTTISEGTLIA

-1079 TLELNTGG
+1079 TLE
-1087 DFDNAISG
+1087 
-1095 SGQVVKSGDETLT
+1095 
-1108 LSGSNTY
+1108 
-1115 TGGTIISGGTLVAT
+1115 
-1129 NVEALGTG
+1129 
-1137 DVTDNATLEL
+1137 
-1147 NTGGDFDNAIGGTG
+1147 
-1161 SVVKSGDKTLT
+1161 
-1172 LSGANSYTGGTTISG
+1172 
-1187 GTLVASNVEALG
+1187 
-1199 SGDVTDNATLELNT
+1199 
-1213 GGDFANNIGGTGSV
+1213 
-1227 VKSGDKTLTLSGT
+1227 
-1240 NSYTG
+1240 
-1245 GTTISG
+1245 
-1251 GTLVA
+1251 
-1256 NNVEALG
+1256 
-1263 TGDVTN
+1263 
-1269 NATLELNTGGDF
+1269 
-1281 DNAISGS
+1281 
-1288 GQVVKSG
+1288 
-1295 DETLTLS
+1295 
-1302 GANSY
+1302 
-1307 TGGTTISG
+1307 
-1315 GTLVATNVEA
+1315 
-1325 LGTGDITDNAT
+1325 
-1336 LELNA
+1336 
-1341 GGDFTN
+1341 
-1347 NIGGTGSVEK
+1347 
-1357 SGDKTLTLSGTN
+1357 
-1369 TYRGGTLISG
+1369 
-1379 GTLVASNVEAL
+1379 
-1390 GSGDVTDNATLEM
+1390 M
-1403 NTGGDFANNIGGTG
+1403 
-1417 SVVKSGDKTLTLS
+1417 
-1430 GANSYTGGTT
+1430 
-1440 ISGGTLVA
+1440 
-1448 SNVEALGTGNV
+1448 
-1459 TDNATL
+1459 
-1465 ELNTGGDFDNAI
+1465 
-1477 SGSGQVVKSG
+1477 
-1487 DGALT
+1487 
-1492 LSGANSYSGATTI
+1492 
-1505 SGGTLIAANVNALG
+1505 
-1519 TGAIDNR
+1519 
-1526 ASLLL
+1526 
-1531 DASGQFTVT
+1531 
-1540 DLTTESGGNTEI
+1540 
-1552 GAGSTL
+1552 
-1558 QATTLTQK
+1558 
-1566 SDSTLTINL
+1566 
-1575 NSNTV
+1575 
-1580 DPVIHAASQV
+1580 
-1590 SLAGTLDITGVGDVL
+1590 
-1605 DSDPASTDDL
+1605 
-1615 DTFTLIASDKT
+1615 
-1626 IAGDF
+1626 
-1631 EKLTVAGMDAD
+1631 
-1642 LADFITVDGRI
+1642 
-1653 DDTGKQYELTTA
+1653 
-1665 LTWYADRDDAVTDAH
+1665 
-1680 GTFNLTNA
+1680 
-1688 DGSFAVNTVLENVD
+1688 
-1702 ATLDPASATG
+1702 
-1712 WDGTSLIKQGAG
+1712 
-1724 TLILNAE
+1724 
-1731 NTYTGGTTISGGTLV
+1731 
-1746 ATNVDAL
+1746 
-1753 GSGDVTDD
+1753 
-1761 ATLELNTGGT
+1761 
-1771 FDNAISGSGQ
+1771 
-1781 VVKSGDD
+1781 
-1788 VLTLSGAN
+1788 
-1796 SYSGGTLI
+1796 
-1804 SDGTLVASNVDALGS
+1804 
-1819 GDVTN
+1819 
-1824 NATLEMNTGGDFIN
+1824 
-1838 NIGGTGRVEKSGDD
+1838 
-1852 TLTLSGSNTY
+1852 
-1862 TGGTLISDGTLVAS
+1862 
-1876 NVEALG
+1876 
-1882 TGDVTNN
+1882 
-1889 ATLEL
+1889 
-1894 NTGGTFDNAI
+1894 
-1904 SGSGQVVK
+1904 
-1912 SGDDVLTLSGANSY
+1912 
-1926 SGGTLISG
+1926 
-1934 GTLVANNVE
+1934 
-1943 ALGTGDVTDN
+1943 
-1953 ATLEMNTG
+1953 
-1961 GDFINNIG
+1961 
-1969 GTGRVEKSG
+1969 
-1978 DDALTLS
+1978 
-1985 GSNTYTGGTTI
+1985 
-1996 NDGTLIAT
+1996 
-2004 SVDALGS
+2004 
-2011 GDVTNNA
+2011 
-2018 VLELNTGGDFI
+2018 
-2029 NNIGG
+2029 
-2034 TGRVEKSG
+2034 
-2042 DETLTLSGSNT
+2042 
-2053 YTGGTLIS
+2053 
-2061 GGTLVATNV
+2061 
-2070 EALGT
+2070 
-2075 GDVTDNA
+2075 
-2082 VLELNTGG
+2082 
-2090 DFINNIGGTGRVE
+2090 
-2103 KSGDDTLTLSGSNS
+2103 
-2117 YTGGTLISSG
+2117 
-2127 TLVATNVDAL
+2127 
-2137 GSGDVTDNATLEL
+2137 
-2150 NTGGDF
+2150 
-2156 TNNISGSGQVVKSGD
+2156 
-2171 ETLTLSGSNTYT
+2171 
-2183 GGTTINDGTLVATSV
+2183 
-2198 EALGSGDVTNDAVL
+2198 
-2212 ALNTG
+2212 
-2217 GDFAN
+2217 
-2222 NIGGTG
+2222 
-2228 SVVKSGDETLTL
+2228 
-2240 SGTNSYTGGTTISG
+2240 
-2254 GTLVAT
+2254 
-2260 NVEALGTGDVTNNAT
+2260 
-2275 LELNTGGDFT
+2275 
-2285 NNISGNGQVVKSG
+2285 
-2298 DDTLTFS
+2298 
-2305 GSNTYTGGTTI
+2305 
-2316 NDGTLVA
+2316 
-2323 TSVEALGSGDVTND
+2323 
-2337 AVLALN
+2337 
-2343 TGGDFANNIGGTG
+2343 
-2356 SVVKSGDE
+2356 
-2364 TLTLS
+2364 
-2369 GSNTYTGSTL
+2369 
-2379 ISSGTLVANDVNAL
+2379 
-2393 GTGDVTDNATLMLN
+2393 
-2407 TGGDFINNIGGTG
+2407 
-2420 RVEKSGDDTLTLSGS
+2420 
-2435 NSYTGGTL
+2435 
-2443 ISSGTLVATNVDALG
+2443 
-2458 SGDVTD
+2458 
-2464 NATLELN
+2464 
-2471 TGGTF
+2471 
-2476 DNAISGSG
+2476 
-2484 QVVKSGDET
+2484 
-2493 LTLSG
+2493 
-2498 ANSYTGGTLISSGT
+2498 
-2512 LVANDVNAL
+2512 
-2521 GTGDVTDNAVLELN
+2521 N

-2584 LGSGDID
+2584 LGSGDVTDNATLELNTGGDFDNNIGGTGSVVKSGDKTLTLSGANSYTGGTTISGGTLVATNVEALGSGDVTDNAVLELNTGGDFTNAISGSGQVVKSGDKTLTLSGANSYTGGTTISGGTLVASNVEALGTGDITDNATLELNAGGDFANNIGGTGSVVKSGDKTLTLSGSNTYTGGTTISGGTLVATNVEALGTGNVTDNATLELSTGGDFANNIGGTGSVVKSGDETLTLSGANSYTGGTTISGGTLVASNVEALGTGDVTDNATLELNTGGDFDNAISGSGQVVKSGDKTLTLSGANSYSGATTISGGTLVATNVDALGSGDVTDDATLELNTGGTFDNAISGSGQVVKSGDETLTLSGTNTYSGGTLISGGTLVASNVEALGTGDVTNDAVLELNTGGTFDNAISGSGQVVKSGDKMLTLSGANSYSGGTLISDGTLVASNVEALGSGDVTNDAVLELNTGGTFDNVISGSGKVEKSGDDALTLSGSNTYTGGTLISGGTLVASNVEALGTGDVTDNATLALNAGGDFTNNIGGTGRVEKSGDQTLTLSGSNTYTGGTLISGGTLVANDVNALGTGDVTDNATLALNAVGDFNNAIGGSGKVEKSGDDTLTLSGSNTYTGGTLINGGTLVASNVEALGTGDVTDDATLELNTGGKFDNAISGSGNVVKSGADTLTLSGSNTYTGGTLISDGTLVASNVEALGSGDID

-2602 QFVTANLTTHDNAI
+2602 QFVTANLTTHDNAT
-2616 TAIGAGSALRANTLT
+2616 TAIGADSALRGNTLT
-2631 QEANSTLAVHLI
+2631 QEANSTLAVHLT

-2714 RVNADDDT
+2714 RVNAADDT

-2750 EQGHSFTLNTALTDV
+2750 EQGHCFTLNTALTDV

-2806 GALWLAETATIGSA
+2806 GVLWLAETATIGSA

-2833 FGGHNSTVNGHVNNQ
+2833 FGGHNATVNGHVNNL
-2848 GSLYFVDTFT
+2848 GNLYFVDTFT

-2945 SDGDFRLYK
+2945 SDGDFTLYK

-2978 SDDVPDDGGEVT
+2978 SDDVPDDGGDVI
-2990 PPDDGGEVTPPDD
+2990 PPDDGGD
-3003 GGEVTPPDDGGEVTP
+3003 
-3018 PDDGGEVTP
+3018 
-3027 PDDDG
+3027 
-3032 EVTPPDDGGDIT
+3032 VTPPDDGGDVT
-3044 PPDDGGDITP
+3044 PPDDGGDVTPPDDGGDVSPPDDGGDVTPPDDGGDVTPPDDDGDITP

>member
-157 ARIENNATYEHDP
+157 ALIENNATYEHDP

-248 SDGSGKIEDA
+248 SDGSNKIEDA

-290 LYYGS
+290 LYHGS

-364 SITTTGGGSGD
+364 SITTTGGGAGD

-417 AGGAISANTA
+417 AGGVISANTA
-427 VAINGNGNTISNQGK
+427 VAVNGNGNTITNQGK
-442 MTGVSDGLVL
+442 MTGVSDGLL
-452 SGNNNIVTTSGGEIS
+452 ISGNNNIVTTSGGEIS

-487 SKITATST
+487 SKITTTST

-502 NNQVTTESG
+502 NNQITTESG
-511 STIVAKDNG
+511 SAIVAKDNG

-532 GGSITATGSSISYGI
+532 GGSITATGSNMSYGI
-547 QYNSGTSG
+547 QYNSGASG

-608 AGGSITANT
+608 AGGSISANT
-617 AVQLNGNNNTLAN
+617 AVQFHGNNNKLAN

-656 TGGTNAILINSGSK
+656 TGGINAILINSGSK

-806 VIKQGGGELTLSN
+806 VVKQGGGELTLSN

-852 LKLDAANASDP
+852 LKLDAASASDP

-892 QDGSTLTADLTATSG
+892 QDGSTLTADLTETSG
-907 PAIRAKN
+907 PVIRAKN

-947 NAISGDFDGITINGN
+947 NAISGDFDDITINGN

-986 ETLTWYADRYN
+986 ETLTWYADRDN

-1016 VNTVLENVDAN
+1016 VNTVLEDVDAN

-1052 GGTTISDGTLVA
+1052 GSTTISEGTLIA

-1079 TLELNTGG
+1079 TLEMNTGG

-1095 SGQVVKSGDETLT
+1095 SGQVVKSGDE
-1108 LSGSNTY
+1108 
-1115 TGGTIISGGTLVAT
+1115 
-1129 NVEALGTG
+1129 
-1137 DVTDNATLEL
+1137 
-1147 NTGGDFDNAIGGTG
+1147 
-1161 SVVKSGDKTLT
+1161 TLT

-1213 GGDFANNIGGTGSV
+1213 GGDFDNNIGGTGSV
-1227 VKSGDKTLTLSGT
+1227 VKSGDK
-1240 NSYTG
+1240 
-1245 GTTISG
+1245 
-1251 GTLVA
+1251 
-1256 NNVEALG
+1256 
-1263 TGDVTN
+1263 
-1269 NATLELNTGGDF
+1269 
-1281 DNAISGS
+1281 
-1288 GQVVKSG
+1288 
-1295 DETLTLS
+1295 TLTLS

-1325 LGTGDITDNAT
+1325 LG
-1336 LELNA
+1336 
-1341 GGDFTN
+1341 
-1347 NIGGTGSVEK
+1347 
-1357 SGDKTLTLSGTN
+1357 
-1369 TYRGGTLISG
+1369 
-1379 GTLVASNVEAL
+1379 
-1390 GSGDVTDNATLEM
+1390 SGDVTDNAVLEL
-1403 NTGGDFANNIGGTG
+1403 NTGGDFTNAISG
-1417 SVVKSGDKTLTLS
+1417 SGQVVKSGDKTLTLS

-1448 SNVEALGTGNV
+1448 SNVEALGTGDITDNATLELNAGGDFANNIGGTGSVVKSGDKTLTLSGSNTYTGGTTISGGTLVATNVEALGTGNVTDNATLELSTGGDFANNIGGTGSVVKSGDETLTLSGANSYTGGTTISGGTLVASNVEALGTGDV

-1487 DGALT
+1487 DKTLT

-1505 SGGTLIAANVNALG
+1505 SGGTLIATHVNALG

-1575 NSNTV
+1575 NSNTA

-1781 VVKSGDD
+1781 VVKSGDETLTLSGTNTYTGGTLISGGTLVASNVEALGTGD
-1788 VLTLSGAN
+1788 VTNDAVLELNTGGTFDNAISGSGQVVKSGDKMLTLSGAN

-1804 SDGTLVASNVDALGS
+1804 SDGTLVASNVEALGS

-1824 NATLEMNTGGDFIN
+1824 DAVLELNTGGTFDNVISGSGKVEKSGDDALTLSGSNTYTGGTLISGGTLVASNVEALGTGDVTDNATLALNAGGDFTNNIGGTGRVEKSGDQTLTLSGSNTYTGGTLISSGTLVATSVDALGTGNVTNNATLALNTGGDFINNIGGTGRVEKSGDDALTLSGSNTYTGGTLISGGTLVANDVNALGTGDVTDNAALMLNTGGDFIN

-1862 TGGTLISDGTLVAS
+1862 TGGTLISGGTLVANDVNALGTGDVTDNATLALNAVGDFNNAIGGSGKVEKSGDDTLTLSGSNTYTGGTLINGGTLVAS

-1882 TGDVTNN
+1882 TGDVTDD

-1894 NTGGTFDNAI
+1894 NTGGKFDNAI
-1904 SGSGQVVK
+1904 SGSGNVVK
-1912 SGDDVLTLSGANSY
+1912 SGAD
-1926 SGGTLISG
+1926 
-1934 GTLVANNVE
+1934 
-1943 ALGTGDVTDN
+1943 
-1953 ATLEMNTG
+1953 
-1961 GDFINNIG
+1961 
-1969 GTGRVEKSG
+1969 
-1978 DDALTLS
+1978 
-1985 GSNTYTGGTTI
+1985 
-1996 NDGTLIAT
+1996 
-2004 SVDALGS
+2004 
-2011 GDVTNNA
+2011 
-2018 VLELNTGGDFI
+2018 
-2029 NNIGG
+2029 
-2034 TGRVEKSG
+2034 
-2042 DETLTLSGSNT
+2042 
-2053 YTGGTLIS
+2053 
-2061 GGTLVATNV
+2061 
-2070 EALGT
+2070 
-2075 GDVTDNA
+2075 
-2082 VLELNTGG
+2082 
-2090 DFINNIGGTGRVE
+2090 
-2103 KSGDDTLTLSGSNS
+2103 
-2117 YTGGTLISSG
+2117 
-2127 TLVATNVDAL
+2127 
-2137 GSGDVTDNATLEL
+2137 
-2150 NTGGDF
+2150 
-2156 TNNISGSGQVVKSGD
+2156 
-2171 ETLTLSGSNTYT
+2171 TLTLSGSNTYT

-2198 EALGSGDVTNDAVL
+2198 D
-2212 ALNTG
+2212 
-2217 GDFAN
+2217 
-2222 NIGGTG
+2222 
-2228 SVVKSGDETLTL
+2228 
-2240 SGTNSYTGGTTISG
+2240 
-2254 GTLVAT
+2254 
-2260 NVEALGTGDVTNNAT
+2260 ALGTGDVTDDAT
-2275 LELNTGGDFT
+2275 LELNTGGD
-2285 NNISGNGQVVKSG
+2285 
-2298 DDTLTFS
+2298 
-2305 GSNTYTGGTTI
+2305 
-2316 NDGTLVA
+2316 
-2323 TSVEALGSGDVTND
+2323 
-2337 AVLALN
+2337 
-2343 TGGDFANNIGGTG
+2343 
-2356 SVVKSGDE
+2356 
-2364 TLTLS
+2364 
-2369 GSNTYTGSTL
+2369 
-2379 ISSGTLVANDVNAL
+2379 
-2393 GTGDVTDNATLMLN
+2393 
-2407 TGGDFINNIGGTG
+2407 
-2420 RVEKSGDDTLTLSGS
+2420 
-2435 NSYTGGTL
+2435 
-2443 ISSGTLVATNVDALG
+2443 
-2458 SGDVTD
+2458 
-2464 NATLELN
+2464 
-2471 TGGTF
+2471 F

-2484 QVVKSGDET
+2484 QVVKSGDDT

-2498 ANSYTGGTLISSGT
+2498 SNTYTGGTLISSGT

-2521 GTGDVTDNAVLELN
+2521 GTGDVTDNATLELN
-2535 TGGDFDN
+2535 TGGDFTN
-2542 AISGSGQVVKSGD
+2542 NIGGTGRVEKSGD
-2555 ETLTLSGANSY
+2555 GTLTLSGSNTY
-2566 TGGTTISGGTL
+2566 TGGTLISDGTL

-2602 QFVTANLTTHDNAI
+2602 QFVTANLTTHDNAT
-2616 TAIGAGSALRANTLT
+2616 TAIGADSALRGNTLT
-2631 QEANSTLAVHLI
+2631 QEANSTLAVHLT

-2714 RVNADDDT
+2714 RVNAADDT

-2750 EQGHSFTLNTALTDV
+2750 EQGHCFTLNTALTDV

-2806 GALWLAETATIGSA
+2806 GVLWLAETATIGSA

-2833 FGGHNSTVNGHVNNQ
+2833 FGGHNATVNGHVNNL
-2848 GSLYFVDTFT
+2848 GNLYFVDTFT

-2945 SDGDFRLYK
+2945 SDGDFTLYK

-2978 SDDVPDDGGEVT
+2978 SDDVPDDGGDVI
-2990 PPDDGGEVTPPDD
+2990 PPDDGGD
-3003 GGEVTPPDDGGEVTP
+3003 
-3018 PDDGGEVTP
+3018 
-3027 PDDDG
+3027 
-3032 EVTPPDDGGDIT
+3032 VTPPDDGGDVT
-3044 PPDDGGDITP
+3044 PPDDGGDVTPPDDGGDVSPPDDGGDVTPPDDGGDVTPPDDDGDITP

>member
-1 MNKTYN
+1 GDFDNNIGGTGSVVKSGDKT
-7 IIWNAARGMYIVT
+7 
-20 SELAR
+20 L
-25 SGSRAIVSVSASCA
+25 
-39 VTLLAMDAAPAVAE
+39 
-53 ETRVSIP
+53 
-60 SQTTTYTLSGATP
+60 TLSGA
-73 FVVETGNTV
+73 
-82 ATDTA
+82 
-87 TSAAIVGDNSNDWDL
+87 NS
-102 LIESGAVVGSSLT
+102 
-115 DSQAMNLDSSTGATS
+115 
-130 VHNQGTITGSNEDGT
+130 
-145 IMLQNGGSVIND
+145 
-157 ARIENNATYEHDP
+157 
-170 EDIPQEYAGV
+170 
-180 YMLNG
+180 
-185 GSYVSSESGVLEGVS
+185 
-200 GVIVQSGEA
+200 
-209 HITNGGM
+209 
-216 INSDGSWRSYG
+216 
-227 VEFRDGTYGTIV
+227 
-239 NTGTIITTA
+239 
-248 SDGSGKIEDA
+248 
-258 AIYVH
+258 
-263 TLNDMAVSGSVSV
+263 
-276 DNSGLMQSDFITVA
+276 
-290 LYYGS
+290 
-295 HFEVVNRVGGV
+295 
-306 ITAGNSS
+306 
-313 LVGIKSTAMEL
+313 
-324 KVGVDNL
+324 
-331 VTNDGTIS
+331 
-339 AYGTANTYGIHYGES
+339 
-354 TSGGVITNTG
+354 
-364 SITTTGGGSGD
+364 
-375 ASVYVHGNGDGTVV
+375 
-389 NNSGTMSSTVYGV
+389 
-402 YLDSARSKGH
+402 
-412 TLNNQ
+412 
-417 AGGAISANTA
+417 
-427 VAINGNGNTISNQGK
+427 
-442 MTGVSDGLVL
+442 
-452 SGNNNIVTTSGGEIS
+452 
-467 GKNGIRVSK
+467 
-476 GSGNQITAKSG
+476 
-487 SKITATST
+487 
-495 GISIAGG
+495 
-502 NNQVTTESG
+502 
-511 STIVAKDNG
+511 
-520 ILINSGANNVTN
+520 
-532 GGSITATGSSISYGI
+532 
-547 QYNSGTSG
+547 
-555 TITNTGTITTTGK
+555 
-568 GAGDASVYAHGG
+568 
-580 AVTINN
+580 
-586 SGTMDSSVFGVYVTT
+586 
-601 GHTLNNL
+601 
-608 AGGSITANT
+608 
-617 AVQLNGNNNTLAN
+617 
-630 AGAILGDTNGV
+630 
-641 TINGSG
+641 
-647 NTLTSQGKI
+647 
-656 TGGTNAILINSGSK
+656 
-670 NNTLTLNTGTE
+670 
-681 ISGSIT
+681 
-687 DDNNSASANNNLIL
+687 
-701 DGEGTLGSSISGLN
+701 
-715 SVTSSGDWTLSG
+715 
-727 ATMNLSGT
+727 
-735 TNSALWVKSGTLIL
+735 
-749 NGAMTAKGATVDSG
+749 
-763 TTLQIGNGGTLGAFN
+763 
-778 GDIVDNGTLTFNR
+778 
-791 SDAAAYGSVISGSGN
+791 
-806 VIKQGGGELTLSN
+806 
-819 NNSYSGGTT
+819 
-828 IAEGT
+828 
-833 LTATA
+833 
-838 GGALGSGNIDNRAY
+838 
-852 LKLDAANASDP
+852 
-863 FIVADLTTH
+863 
-872 SGATVE
+872 
-878 IGAGSTLQANTLTQ
+878 
-892 QDGSTLTADLTATSG
+892 
-907 PAIRAKN
+907 
-914 VNLDGTLNVASPAS
+914 
-928 QEPIRSTD
+928 
-936 DLISLA
+936 
-942 LIESD
+942 
-947 NAISGDFDGITINGN
+947 
-962 AMNPDA
+962 
-968 FITVV
+968 
-973 GQKNVN
+973 
-979 DTHYDLV
+979 
-986 ETLTWYADRYN
+986 
-997 AAIDAHGTF
+997 
-1006 NLADADDSFT
+1006 
-1016 VNTVLENVDAN
+1016 
-1027 SGWNG
+1027 
-1032 QSLTKTGAGTLILNA
+1032 
-1047 ENTYT
+1047 YT
-1052 GGTTISDGTLVA
+1052 GGTT
-1064 TNVEAL
+1064 
-1070 GTGNVTDNA
+1070 
-1079 TLELNTGG
+1079 
-1087 DFDNAISG
+1087 
-1095 SGQVVKSGDETLT
+1095 
-1108 LSGSNTY
+1108 
-1115 TGGTIISGGTLVAT
+1115 ISGGTLVAT
-1129 NVEALGTG
+1129 NVEALGSG

-1147 NTGGDFDNAIGGTG
+1147 NTGGTFDNVISG
-1161 SVVKSGDKTLT
+1161 SGQVVKSGDEMLT

-1213 GGDFANNIGGTGSV
+1213 GGDFDNAISGSGQV
-1227 VKSGDKTLTLSGT
+1227 VKSGDDALTLSGN

-1245 GTTISG
+1245 GTLISD

-1256 NNVEALG
+1256 SNVEALG
-1263 TGDVTN
+1263 SGDVTN
-1269 NATLELNTGGDF
+1269 DAVLELNTGGDF

-1288 GQVVKSG
+1288 GQ
-1295 DETLTLS
+1295 
-1302 GANSY
+1302 
-1307 TGGTTISG
+1307 
-1315 GTLVATNVEA
+1315 
-1325 LGTGDITDNAT
+1325 
-1336 LELNA
+1336 
-1341 GGDFTN
+1341 
-1347 NIGGTGSVEK
+1347 
-1357 SGDKTLTLSGTN
+1357 
-1369 TYRGGTLISG
+1369 
-1379 GTLVASNVEAL
+1379 
-1390 GSGDVTDNATLEM
+1390 
-1403 NTGGDFANNIGGTG
+1403 
-1417 SVVKSGDKTLTLS
+1417 VVKSGDKTLTLS

-1448 SNVEALGTGNV
+1448 SNVEALGSGDI

-1487 DGALT
+1487 DETLT
-1492 LSGANSYSGATTI
+1492 LSGTNTYTGGTTI
-1505 SGGTLIAANVNALG
+1505 SGGTLIATHVNALG

-1531 DASGQFTVT
+1531 DASGQFAVT

-1575 NSNTV
+1575 NSNTA

-1702 ATLDPASATG
+1702 ATLDPDSATG

-1731 NTYTGGTTISGGTLV
+1731 NTYTVGTTISGGTLV

-1781 VVKSGDD
+1781 VVKSGDKM
-1788 VLTLSGAN
+1788 LTLSGTN

-1804 SDGTLVASNVDALGS
+1804 SGGTLVATNVDALGS
-1819 GDVTN
+1819 GDVT
-1824 NATLEMNTGGDFIN
+1824 
-1838 NIGGTGRVEKSGDD
+1838 DD
-1852 TLTLSGSNTY
+1852 
-1862 TGGTLISDGTLVAS
+1862 
-1876 NVEALG
+1876 
-1882 TGDVTNN
+1882 

-1912 SGDDVLTLSGANSY
+1912 SGDDT
-1926 SGGTLISG
+1926 
-1934 GTLVANNVE
+1934 
-1943 ALGTGDVTDN
+1943 
-1953 ATLEMNTG
+1953 
-1961 GDFINNIG
+1961 
-1969 GTGRVEKSG
+1969 
-1978 DDALTLS
+1978 LTLS
-1985 GSNTYTGGTTI
+1985 GSNTYTGGTI
-1996 NDGTLIAT
+1996 ISGGTLVA
-2004 SVDALGS
+2004 SNVEALGT
-2011 GDVTNNA
+2011 GDVTNDA
-2018 VLELNTGGDFI
+2018 VLELNTGGDFDNAI
-2029 NNIGG
+2029 SGSG
-2034 TGRVEKSG
+2034 QVVKSG

-2061 GGTLVATNV
+2061 GGTLVASNVEALGSGDVTNDAVLELNTGGDFTNAISGSGQVVKSGDETLTLSGANSYTGGTLISGGTLIASNV

-2090 DFINNIGGTGRVE
+2090 DF
-2103 KSGDDTLTLSGSNS
+2103 
-2117 YTGGTLISSG
+2117 
-2127 TLVATNVDAL
+2127 
-2137 GSGDVTDNATLEL
+2137 
-2150 NTGGDF
+2150 
-2156 TNNISGSGQVVKSGD
+2156 
-2171 ETLTLSGSNTYT
+2171 
-2183 GGTTINDGTLVATSV
+2183 
-2198 EALGSGDVTNDAVL
+2198 
-2212 ALNTG
+2212 
-2217 GDFAN
+2217 
-2222 NIGGTG
+2222 
-2228 SVVKSGDETLTL
+2228 
-2240 SGTNSYTGGTTISG
+2240 
-2254 GTLVAT
+2254 
-2260 NVEALGTGDVTNNAT
+2260 
-2275 LELNTGGDFT
+2275 
-2285 NNISGNGQVVKSG
+2285 
-2298 DDTLTFS
+2298 
-2305 GSNTYTGGTTI
+2305 
-2316 NDGTLVA
+2316 
-2323 TSVEALGSGDVTND
+2323 
-2337 AVLALN
+2337 
-2343 TGGDFANNIGGTG
+2343 
-2356 SVVKSGDE
+2356 
-2364 TLTLS
+2364 
-2369 GSNTYTGSTL
+2369 
-2379 ISSGTLVANDVNAL
+2379 
-2393 GTGDVTDNATLMLN
+2393 
-2407 TGGDFINNIGGTG
+2407 
-2420 RVEKSGDDTLTLSGS
+2420 
-2435 NSYTGGTL
+2435 
-2443 ISSGTLVATNVDALG
+2443 
-2458 SGDVTD
+2458 
-2464 NATLELN
+2464 
-2471 TGGTF
+2471 

-2484 QVVKSGDET
+2484 QVEKSGDET

-2535 TGGDFDN
+2535 TGGTFDNAISGSGQVVKSGDETLTLSGSNTYTGGTTINDGTLIATSVDALGSGDVTDNAVLELNTGGDFDN

-2555 ETLTLSGANSY
+2555 ETLTLSGTNSYTDGTLISGGTLVATNLEALGTGDVTNNATLELNTGGTFDNAISGSGQVVKSGDDALTLSGSNTY

-2577 VASNVEA
+2577 IATSVDALGSGDVTDNAVLELNTGGTFDNAISGSGQVVKSGDKTLTLSGSNTYTGGTTISGGTLIASNVEA
-2584 LGSGDID
+2584 LGSGNID

-2602 QFVTANLTTHDNAI
+2602 QFVTANLTTHDNAT
-2616 TAIGAGSALRANTLT
+2616 TAIGAGSTLRANTLT
-2631 QEANSTLAVHLI
+2631 QEANSTLAVHLT

-2714 RVNADDDT
+2714 RVNAADDT

-2775 YWDGKSLI
+2775 DWDGKSLI

-2833 FGGHNSTVNGHVNNQ
+2833 FGGHNATVNGHVNNL

-2945 SDGDFRLYK
+2945 SDGDFTLYK

-2978 SDDVPDDGGEVT
+2978 SDDVPDDGG
-2990 PPDDGGEVTPPDD
+2990 D
-3003 GGEVTPPDDGGEVTP
+3003 
-3018 PDDGGEVTP
+3018 
-3027 PDDDG
+3027 
-3032 EVTPPDDGGDIT
+3032 VTPPDDGGDVIPPDDGGDVT
-3044 PPDDGGDITP
+3044 PPDDGGDVTPPDDGGDVTPPDDGGDVTPPDDGGDVTPPDDDGDITP

-3096 YRSADGSIWMRFKAG
+3096 YRSADGSVWMRFKAG

-3285 TRLGVR
+3285 TRLGMR

>member
-73 FVVETGNTV
+73 FVVEAGNTI

-87 TSAAIVGDNSNDWDL
+87 ASAAIVGDNSNDWDL
-102 LIESGAVVGSSLT
+102 LIESGAVVGSSLI
-115 DSQAMNLDSSTGATS
+115 DSQAMNLDSLTGATS
-130 VHNQGTITGSNEDGT
+130 VHNQGTITGSSADGT
-145 IMLQNGGSVIND
+145 ILLQNGGSVIND
-157 ARIENNATYEHDP
+157 GRIENSAIYVHNLDLGAP
-170 EDIPQEYAGV
+170 EIDAAI

-185 GSYVSSESGVLEGVS
+185 GSYVSSENGVLKGVS
-200 GVIVQSGEA
+200 GVIVQSGEV
-209 HITNGGM
+209 HITNGGT

-227 VEFRDGTYGTIV
+227 VELRGGAYGTIV

-248 SDGSGKIEDA
+248 SDGSGEIEDA
-258 AIYVH
+258 AIYAH
-263 TLNDMAVSGSVSV
+263 TFDDIAAGDYVSV
-276 DNSGLMQSDFITVA
+276 DNSGLLQSDFIAVA
-290 LYYGS
+290 LYHGA
-295 HFEVVNRVGGV
+295 HFEVINRAGGV

-313 LVGIKSTAMEL
+313 LVGIQSAAMEL
-324 KVGVDNL
+324 KAGANNL

-364 SITTTGGGSGD
+364 SITTTGGGAGD

-427 VAINGNGNTISNQGK
+427 VAINGNGNTITNQGK
-442 MTGVSDGLVL
+442 MTGVSDGLL
-452 SGNNNIVTTSGGEIS
+452 ISGNNNIVTTSGGEIS

-487 SKITATST
+487 SKITTTST

-502 NNQVTTESG
+502 NNQITTESG
-511 STIVAKDNG
+511 SAIVAKDNG

-547 QYNSGTSG
+547 HYYSGTSG

-617 AVQLNGNNNTLAN
+617 AVQFHGNNNTLAN

-641 TINGSG
+641 TISGSG
-647 NTLTSQGKI
+647 NTLTNQGKI

-763 TTLQIGNGGTLGAFN
+763 TTLQIGNSGTLGTFN

-806 VIKQGGGELTLSN
+806 VVKQGGGELTLSN

-852 LKLDAANASDP
+852 LKLDAASASDP

-1052 GGTTISDGTLVA
+1052 GGTTISEGTLVA
-1064 TNVEAL
+1064 NNVEAL

-1095 SGQVVKSGDETLT
+1095 SGQVVKSGDKTLT
-1108 LSGSNTY
+1108 LSGANSY
-1115 TGGTIISGGTLVAT
+1115 TGGTTISGGTLVAT
-1129 NVEALGTG
+1129 NVEALGSG

-1147 NTGGDFDNAIGGTG
+1147 NTGGTFDNVISG
-1161 SVVKSGDKTLT
+1161 SGQVVKSGDEMLT

-1213 GGDFANNIGGTGSV
+1213 GGDFDNAISGSGQV
-1227 VKSGDKTLTLSGT
+1227 VKSGDDALTLSGN

-1245 GTTISG
+1245 GTLISD

-1256 NNVEALG
+1256 SNVEALG
-1263 TGDVTN
+1263 SGDVTN
-1269 NATLELNTGGDF
+1269 DAVLELNTGGDF

-1288 GQVVKSG
+1288 GQ
-1295 DETLTLS
+1295 
-1302 GANSY
+1302 
-1307 TGGTTISG
+1307 
-1315 GTLVATNVEA
+1315 
-1325 LGTGDITDNAT
+1325 
-1336 LELNA
+1336 
-1341 GGDFTN
+1341 
-1347 NIGGTGSVEK
+1347 
-1357 SGDKTLTLSGTN
+1357 
-1369 TYRGGTLISG
+1369 
-1379 GTLVASNVEAL
+1379 
-1390 GSGDVTDNATLEM
+1390 
-1403 NTGGDFANNIGGTG
+1403 
-1417 SVVKSGDKTLTLS
+1417 VVKSGDKTLTLS

-1448 SNVEALGTGNV
+1448 SNVEALGSGDI

-1487 DGALT
+1487 DETLT
-1492 LSGANSYSGATTI
+1492 LSGTNTYTGGTTI
-1505 SGGTLIAANVNALG
+1505 SGGTLIATHVNALG

-1531 DASGQFTVT
+1531 DASGQFAVT

-1575 NSNTV
+1575 NSNTA

-1702 ATLDPASATG
+1702 ATLDPDSATG

-1731 NTYTGGTTISGGTLV
+1731 NTYTVGTTISGGTLV

-1781 VVKSGDD
+1781 VVKSGDKM
-1788 VLTLSGAN
+1788 LTLSGTN

-1804 SDGTLVASNVDALGS
+1804 SGGTLVATNVDALGS
-1819 GDVTN
+1819 GDVT
-1824 NATLEMNTGGDFIN
+1824 
-1838 NIGGTGRVEKSGDD
+1838 DD
-1852 TLTLSGSNTY
+1852 
-1862 TGGTLISDGTLVAS
+1862 
-1876 NVEALG
+1876 
-1882 TGDVTNN
+1882 

-1912 SGDDVLTLSGANSY
+1912 SGDD
-1926 SGGTLISG
+1926 
-1934 GTLVANNVE
+1934 
-1943 ALGTGDVTDN
+1943 
-1953 ATLEMNTG
+1953 
-1961 GDFINNIG
+1961 
-1969 GTGRVEKSG
+1969 
-1978 DDALTLS
+1978 
-1985 GSNTYTGGTTI
+1985 
-1996 NDGTLIAT
+1996 
-2004 SVDALGS
+2004 
-2011 GDVTNNA
+2011 
-2018 VLELNTGGDFI
+2018 
-2029 NNIGG
+2029 
-2034 TGRVEKSG
+2034 
-2042 DETLTLSGSNT
+2042 TLTLSGSNT
-2053 YTGGTLIS
+2053 YTGGTI
-2061 GGTLVATNV
+2061 
-2070 EALGT
+2070 
-2075 GDVTDNA
+2075 
-2082 VLELNTGG
+2082 
-2090 DFINNIGGTGRVE
+2090 
-2103 KSGDDTLTLSGSNS
+2103 
-2117 YTGGTLISSG
+2117 
-2127 TLVATNVDAL
+2127 
-2137 GSGDVTDNATLEL
+2137 
-2150 NTGGDF
+2150 
-2156 TNNISGSGQVVKSGD
+2156 
-2171 ETLTLSGSNTYT
+2171 
-2183 GGTTINDGTLVATSV
+2183 
-2198 EALGSGDVTNDAVL
+2198 
-2212 ALNTG
+2212 
-2217 GDFAN
+2217 
-2222 NIGGTG
+2222 
-2228 SVVKSGDETLTL
+2228 
-2240 SGTNSYTGGTTISG
+2240 
-2254 GTLVAT
+2254 
-2260 NVEALGTGDVTNNAT
+2260 
-2275 LELNTGGDFT
+2275 
-2285 NNISGNGQVVKSG
+2285 
-2298 DDTLTFS
+2298 
-2305 GSNTYTGGTTI
+2305 
-2316 NDGTLVA
+2316 
-2323 TSVEALGSGDVTND
+2323 
-2337 AVLALN
+2337 
-2343 TGGDFANNIGGTG
+2343 
-2356 SVVKSGDE
+2356 
-2364 TLTLS
+2364 
-2369 GSNTYTGSTL
+2369 
-2379 ISSGTLVANDVNAL
+2379 
-2393 GTGDVTDNATLMLN
+2393 
-2407 TGGDFINNIGGTG
+2407 
-2420 RVEKSGDDTLTLSGS
+2420 
-2435 NSYTGGTL
+2435 
-2443 ISSGTLVATNVDALG
+2443 
-2458 SGDVTD
+2458 
-2464 NATLELN
+2464 
-2471 TGGTF
+2471 
-2476 DNAISGSG
+2476 
-2484 QVVKSGDET
+2484 
-2493 LTLSG
+2493 
-2498 ANSYTGGTLISSGT
+2498 
-2512 LVANDVNAL
+2512 
-2521 GTGDVTDNAVLELN
+2521 
-2535 TGGDFDN
+2535 
-2542 AISGSGQVVKSGD
+2542 
-2555 ETLTLSGANSY
+2555 
-2566 TGGTTISGGTL
+2566 ISGGTL

-2584 LGSGDID
+2584 LG
-2591 NYASLQLNASG
+2591 
-2602 QFVTANLTTHDNAI
+2602 T
-2616 TAIGAGSALRANTLT
+2616 
-2631 QEANSTLAVHLI
+2631 
-2643 DSNSGAIVT
+2643 
-2652 ADHANLGGTLD
+2652 
-2663 ITGIGNVAKSWT
+2663 
-2675 RDAYAYTLIDT
+2675 
-2686 DSAINSDFA
+2686 
-2695 QFTVAGMDAKQ
+2695 
-2706 VDFLTVDG
+2706 
-2714 RVNADDDT
+2714 
-2722 RYDVTASLSWYADS
+2722 
-2736 DNAATDAHGTFTLS
+2736 
-2750 EQGHSFTLNTALTDV
+2750 
-2765 DATLNPDSAT
+2765 
-2775 YWDGKSLI
+2775 
-2783 KRGAGTLILG
+2783 
-2793 AQNTYSGDTDVQE
+2793 
-2806 GALWLAETATIGSA
+2806 
-2820 GSAQA
+2820 
-2825 VNIAANAA
+2825 
-2833 FGGHNSTVNGHVNNQ
+2833 
-2848 GSLYFVDTFT
+2848 
-2858 VNGDVVNSS
+2858 
-2867 AMISGSDQPNNTLTI
+2867 
-2882 AGNYTGNDGHLYLN
+2882 
-2896 TQLGDDSSPTDKLIV
+2896 
-2911 TGDTAGSTTLH
+2911 
-2922 ITNVNGL
+2922 
-2929 GAQTVNGIEVI
+2929 
-2940 EVGGQ
+2940 
-2945 SDGDFRLYK
+2945 
-2954 GHVDINAWTYT
+2954 
-2965 LKQDGGDWYLRSE
+2965 
-2978 SDDVPDDGGEVT
+2978 
-2990 PPDDGGEVTPPDD
+2990 
-3003 GGEVTPPDDGGEVTP
+3003 
-3018 PDDGGEVTP
+3018 
-3027 PDDDG
+3027 
-3032 EVTPPDDGGDIT
+3032 
-3044 PPDDGGDITP
+3044 
-3054 PDGGDVTPVA
+3054 GDVTN
-3064 PQYRADIGVYL
+3064 D
-3075 GNQWMAR
+3075 
-3082 NLQMQTL
+3082 
-3089 YDREGSQ
+3089 
-3096 YRSADGSIWMRFKAG
+3096 
-3111 KAESQAV
+3111 AV
-3118 NGNVDIDSDYSQFQ
+3118 
-3132 LGGDILTWSDG
+3132 
-3143 AQSVTVGLMGSYI
+3143 
-3156 NASTDSTGNRG
+3156 
-3167 ADGSQFSANGSV
+3167 
-3179 DGYNLGLYATWFA
+3179 
-3192 DAQSHRGAYIDSWYQ
+3192 
-3207 YGAYNNSVDNDGL
+3207 
-3220 SASRYDSAAHAV
+3220 
-3232 SLETGYRYDIALSNR
+3232 LE
-3247 NTVSL
+3247 
-3252 TPQAQVTWQRYSAD
+3252 
-3266 TVIDDGGTRISG
+3266 
-3278 QNDDSWT
+3278 
-3285 TRLGVR
+3285 
-3291 VDGKLYKESGRIQPF
+3291 
-3306 MEVNWLH
+3306 
-3313 ASDNASATFG
+3313 
-3323 DTKVSQDL
+3323 
-3331 PNDRVEVKVGIQA
+3331 
-3344 NVSER
+3344 
-3349 LSVYAQA
+3349 
-3356 AGQKGKNDYGDAS
+3356 
-3369 FSLNMR
+3369 LN
-3375 YNW
+3375 

>member
-248 SDGSGKIEDA
+248 SDGSNKIEDA

-290 LYYGS
+290 LYHGS

-364 SITTTGGGSGD
+364 SITTTGGGAGD

-389 NNSGTMSSTVYGV
+389 NNSGTMSSSVYGV

-417 AGGAISANTA
+417 AGSAISANTA
-427 VAINGNGNTISNQGK
+427 VAINGNGNIITNQGK
-442 MTGVSDGLVL
+442 MTGVSDGLL
-452 SGNNNIVTTSGGEIS
+452 ISGNNNIVTTSGGEIS

-487 SKITATST
+487 SKITTTST

-502 NNQVTTESG
+502 NNQITTESG
-511 STIVAKDNG
+511 SVIVAKDNG

-547 QYNSGTSG
+547 QYNSGASG

-791 SDAAAYGSVISGSGN
+791 SDASAYGSVISGSGN

-852 LKLDAANASDP
+852 LKLDAASASDP

-986 ETLTWYADRYN
+986 ETLTWYADRDN

-1052 GGTTISDGTLVA
+1052 GSTTISEGTLIA

-1079 TLELNTGG
+1079 TLEMNTGG

-1095 SGQVVKSGDETLT
+1095 SGQ
-1108 LSGSNTY
+1108 
-1115 TGGTIISGGTLVAT
+1115 
-1129 NVEALGTG
+1129 
-1137 DVTDNATLEL
+1137 
-1147 NTGGDFDNAIGGTG
+1147 
-1161 SVVKSGDKTLT
+1161 
-1172 LSGANSYTGGTTISG
+1172 
-1187 GTLVASNVEALG
+1187 
-1199 SGDVTDNATLELNT
+1199 
-1213 GGDFANNIGGTGSV
+1213 
-1227 VKSGDKTLTLSGT
+1227 
-1240 NSYTG
+1240 
-1245 GTTISG
+1245 
-1251 GTLVA
+1251 
-1256 NNVEALG
+1256 
-1263 TGDVTN
+1263 
-1269 NATLELNTGGDF
+1269 
-1281 DNAISGS
+1281 
-1288 GQVVKSG
+1288 
-1295 DETLTLS
+1295 
-1302 GANSY
+1302 
-1307 TGGTTISG
+1307 
-1315 GTLVATNVEA
+1315 
-1325 LGTGDITDNAT
+1325 
-1336 LELNA
+1336 
-1341 GGDFTN
+1341 
-1347 NIGGTGSVEK
+1347 
-1357 SGDKTLTLSGTN
+1357 
-1369 TYRGGTLISG
+1369 
-1379 GTLVASNVEAL
+1379 
-1390 GSGDVTDNATLEM
+1390 
-1403 NTGGDFANNIGGTG
+1403 
-1417 SVVKSGDKTLTLS
+1417 
-1430 GANSYTGGTT
+1430 
-1440 ISGGTLVA
+1440 
-1448 SNVEALGTGNV
+1448 
-1459 TDNATL
+1459 
-1465 ELNTGGDFDNAI
+1465 
-1477 SGSGQVVKSG
+1477 
-1487 DGALT
+1487 
-1492 LSGANSYSGATTI
+1492 
-1505 SGGTLIAANVNALG
+1505 
-1519 TGAIDNR
+1519 
-1526 ASLLL
+1526 
-1531 DASGQFTVT
+1531 
-1540 DLTTESGGNTEI
+1540 
-1552 GAGSTL
+1552 
-1558 QATTLTQK
+1558 
-1566 SDSTLTINL
+1566 
-1575 NSNTV
+1575 
-1580 DPVIHAASQV
+1580 
-1590 SLAGTLDITGVGDVL
+1590 
-1605 DSDPASTDDL
+1605 
-1615 DTFTLIASDKT
+1615 
-1626 IAGDF
+1626 
-1631 EKLTVAGMDAD
+1631 
-1642 LADFITVDGRI
+1642 
-1653 DDTGKQYELTTA
+1653 
-1665 LTWYADRDDAVTDAH
+1665 
-1680 GTFNLTNA
+1680 
-1688 DGSFAVNTVLENVD
+1688 
-1702 ATLDPASATG
+1702 
-1712 WDGTSLIKQGAG
+1712 
-1724 TLILNAE
+1724 
-1731 NTYTGGTTISGGTLV
+1731 
-1746 ATNVDAL
+1746 
-1753 GSGDVTDD
+1753 
-1761 ATLELNTGGT
+1761 
-1771 FDNAISGSGQ
+1771 
-1781 VVKSGDD
+1781 
-1788 VLTLSGAN
+1788 
-1796 SYSGGTLI
+1796 
-1804 SDGTLVASNVDALGS
+1804 
-1819 GDVTN
+1819 
-1824 NATLEMNTGGDFIN
+1824 
-1838 NIGGTGRVEKSGDD
+1838 
-1852 TLTLSGSNTY
+1852 
-1862 TGGTLISDGTLVAS
+1862 
-1876 NVEALG
+1876 
-1882 TGDVTNN
+1882 
-1889 ATLEL
+1889 
-1894 NTGGTFDNAI
+1894 
-1904 SGSGQVVK
+1904 
-1912 SGDDVLTLSGANSY
+1912 
-1926 SGGTLISG
+1926 
-1934 GTLVANNVE
+1934 
-1943 ALGTGDVTDN
+1943 
-1953 ATLEMNTG
+1953 
-1961 GDFINNIG
+1961 
-1969 GTGRVEKSG
+1969 
-1978 DDALTLS
+1978 
-1985 GSNTYTGGTTI
+1985 
-1996 NDGTLIAT
+1996 
-2004 SVDALGS
+2004 
-2011 GDVTNNA
+2011 
-2018 VLELNTGGDFI
+2018 
-2029 NNIGG
+2029 
-2034 TGRVEKSG
+2034 
-2042 DETLTLSGSNT
+2042 
-2053 YTGGTLIS
+2053 
-2061 GGTLVATNV
+2061 
-2070 EALGT
+2070 
-2075 GDVTDNA
+2075 
-2082 VLELNTGG
+2082 
-2090 DFINNIGGTGRVE
+2090 
-2103 KSGDDTLTLSGSNS
+2103 
-2117 YTGGTLISSG
+2117 
-2127 TLVATNVDAL
+2127 
-2137 GSGDVTDNATLEL
+2137 
-2150 NTGGDF
+2150 
-2156 TNNISGSGQVVKSGD
+2156 
-2171 ETLTLSGSNTYT
+2171 
-2183 GGTTINDGTLVATSV
+2183 
-2198 EALGSGDVTNDAVL
+2198 
-2212 ALNTG
+2212 
-2217 GDFAN
+2217 
-2222 NIGGTG
+2222 
-2228 SVVKSGDETLTL
+2228 VVKSGDETLTL

-2260 NVEALGTGDVTNNAT
+2260 NVEALGTG
-2275 LELNTGGDFT
+2275 
-2285 NNISGNGQVVKSG
+2285 S
-2298 DDTLTFS
+2298 
-2305 GSNTYTGGTTI
+2305 
-2316 NDGTLVA
+2316 
-2323 TSVEALGSGDVTND
+2323 
-2337 AVLALN
+2337 
-2343 TGGDFANNIGGTG
+2343 
-2356 SVVKSGDE
+2356 
-2364 TLTLS
+2364 
-2369 GSNTYTGSTL
+2369 
-2379 ISSGTLVANDVNAL
+2379 
-2393 GTGDVTDNATLMLN
+2393 
-2407 TGGDFINNIGGTG
+2407 
-2420 RVEKSGDDTLTLSGS
+2420 
-2435 NSYTGGTL
+2435 
-2443 ISSGTLVATNVDALG
+2443 
-2458 SGDVTD
+2458 VTD

-2471 TGGTF
+2471 TSGTF
-2476 DNAISGSG
+2476 DNVISGRG
-2484 QVVKSGDET
+2484 QVVKSGD
-2493 LTLSG
+2493 
-2498 ANSYTGGTLISSGT
+2498 
-2512 LVANDVNAL
+2512 
-2521 GTGDVTDNAVLELN
+2521 
-2535 TGGDFDN
+2535 
-2542 AISGSGQVVKSGD
+2542 K
-2555 ETLTLSGANSY
+2555 TLTLSGANSY

-2602 QFVTANLTTHDNAI
+2602 QFVTANLTTHDNAT

-2631 QEANSTLAVHLI
+2631 QEANSTLAVHLT

-2652 ADHANLGGTLD
+2652 ADRANLGGTLD
-2663 ITGIGNVAKSWT
+2663 ITGIGNVTKSWT

-2686 DSAINSDFA
+2686 DSAIDSDFA

-2765 DATLNPDSAT
+2765 DATLDPDSAT
-2775 YWDGKSLI
+2775 GWDGKSLI

-2793 AQNTYSGDTDVQE
+2793 AQNTYSGDTNVQE

-2833 FGGHNSTVNGHVNNQ
+2833 FGGHNATVNGHINNL
-2848 GSLYFVDTFT
+2848 GSLYFADTFT

-2945 SDGDFRLYK
+2945 SDGDFTLYK

-2978 SDDVPDDGGEVT
+2978 SDDVPDDGGDVIPPDDGGGDVT
-2990 PPDDGGEVTPPDD
+2990 PPDDGGD
-3003 GGEVTPPDDGGEVTP
+3003 
-3018 PDDGGEVTP
+3018 VTP

-3032 EVTPPDDGGDIT
+3032 DVTPPDDGGDIT

-3054 PDGGDVTPVA
+3054 PDGGGDATPVT
-3064 PQYRADIGVYL
+3064 PQYRADIGAYL

-3096 YRSADGSIWMRFKAG
+3096 YRSADGSVWMRFKAG

-3323 DTKVSQDL
+3323 DAKVSQDL
-3331 PNDRVEVKVGIQA
+3331 PNDRAEVKVGIQA
-3344 NVSER
+3344 NVNER

>member
-1 MNKTYN
+1 
-7 IIWNAARGMYIVT
+7 
-20 SELAR
+20 
-25 SGSRAIVSVSASCA
+25 
-39 VTLLAMDAAPAVAE
+39 
-53 ETRVSIP
+53 
-60 SQTTTYTLSGATP
+60 
-73 FVVETGNTV
+73 
-82 ATDTA
+82 
-87 TSAAIVGDNSNDWDL
+87 
-102 LIESGAVVGSSLT
+102 
-115 DSQAMNLDSSTGATS
+115 
-130 VHNQGTITGSNEDGT
+130 
-145 IMLQNGGSVIND
+145 
-157 ARIENNATYEHDP
+157 
-170 EDIPQEYAGV
+170 
-180 YMLNG
+180 
-185 GSYVSSESGVLEGVS
+185 
-200 GVIVQSGEA
+200 
-209 HITNGGM
+209 
-216 INSDGSWRSYG
+216 
-227 VEFRDGTYGTIV
+227 
-239 NTGTIITTA
+239 
-248 SDGSGKIEDA
+248 
-258 AIYVH
+258 
-263 TLNDMAVSGSVSV
+263 
-276 DNSGLMQSDFITVA
+276 
-290 LYYGS
+290 
-295 HFEVVNRVGGV
+295 
-306 ITAGNSS
+306 
-313 LVGIKSTAMEL
+313 
-324 KVGVDNL
+324 
-331 VTNDGTIS
+331 
-339 AYGTANTYGIHYGES
+339 
-354 TSGGVITNTG
+354 
-364 SITTTGGGSGD
+364 
-375 ASVYVHGNGDGTVV
+375 
-389 NNSGTMSSTVYGV
+389 
-402 YLDSARSKGH
+402 
-412 TLNNQ
+412 
-417 AGGAISANTA
+417 
-427 VAINGNGNTISNQGK
+427 
-442 MTGVSDGLVL
+442 
-452 SGNNNIVTTSGGEIS
+452 
-467 GKNGIRVSK
+467 
-476 GSGNQITAKSG
+476 
-487 SKITATST
+487 
-495 GISIAGG
+495 
-502 NNQVTTESG
+502 
-511 STIVAKDNG
+511 
-520 ILINSGANNVTN
+520 
-532 GGSITATGSSISYGI
+532 
-547 QYNSGTSG
+547 
-555 TITNTGTITTTGK
+555 
-568 GAGDASVYAHGG
+568 
-580 AVTINN
+580 
-586 SGTMDSSVFGVYVTT
+586 
-601 GHTLNNL
+601 
-608 AGGSITANT
+608 
-617 AVQLNGNNNTLAN
+617 
-630 AGAILGDTNGV
+630 
-641 TINGSG
+641 
-647 NTLTSQGKI
+647 
-656 TGGTNAILINSGSK
+656 
-670 NNTLTLNTGTE
+670 
-681 ISGSIT
+681 
-687 DDNNSASANNNLIL
+687 
-701 DGEGTLGSSISGLN
+701 
-715 SVTSSGDWTLSG
+715 
-727 ATMNLSGT
+727 
-735 TNSALWVKSGTLIL
+735 
-749 NGAMTAKGATVDSG
+749 
-763 TTLQIGNGGTLGAFN
+763 
-778 GDIVDNGTLTFNR
+778 
-791 SDAAAYGSVISGSGN
+791 
-806 VIKQGGGELTLSN
+806 
-819 NNSYSGGTT
+819 
-828 IAEGT
+828 
-833 LTATA
+833 
-838 GGALGSGNIDNRAY
+838 
-852 LKLDAANASDP
+852 
-863 FIVADLTTH
+863 
-872 SGATVE
+872 
-878 IGAGSTLQANTLTQ
+878 
-892 QDGSTLTADLTATSG
+892 
-907 PAIRAKN
+907 
-914 VNLDGTLNVASPAS
+914 
-928 QEPIRSTD
+928 
-936 DLISLA
+936 
-942 LIESD
+942 
-947 NAISGDFDGITINGN
+947 
-962 AMNPDA
+962 
-968 FITVV
+968 
-973 GQKNVN
+973 
-979 DTHYDLV
+979 
-986 ETLTWYADRYN
+986 
-997 AAIDAHGTF
+997 
-1006 NLADADDSFT
+1006 
-1016 VNTVLENVDAN
+1016 
-1027 SGWNG
+1027 
-1032 QSLTKTGAGTLILNA
+1032 
-1047 ENTYT
+1047 
-1052 GGTTISDGTLVA
+1052 
-1064 TNVEAL
+1064 
-1070 GTGNVTDNA
+1070 
-1079 TLELNTGG
+1079 
-1087 DFDNAISG
+1087 
-1095 SGQVVKSGDETLT
+1095 
-1108 LSGSNTY
+1108 
-1115 TGGTIISGGTLVAT
+1115 
-1129 NVEALGTG
+1129 
-1137 DVTDNATLEL
+1137 
-1147 NTGGDFDNAIGGTG
+1147 
-1161 SVVKSGDKTLT
+1161 
-1172 LSGANSYTGGTTISG
+1172 ANSYTGGTTISG

-1213 GGDFANNIGGTGSV
+1213 GGDFDNAISGSGQV
-1227 VKSGDKTLTLSGT
+1227 VKSGDDALTLSGN

-1245 GTTISG
+1245 GTLISD

-1256 NNVEALG
+1256 SNVEALG
-1263 TGDVTN
+1263 SGDVTN
-1269 NATLELNTGGDF
+1269 DAVLELNTGGDF

-1288 GQVVKSG
+1288 GQ
-1295 DETLTLS
+1295 
-1302 GANSY
+1302 
-1307 TGGTTISG
+1307 
-1315 GTLVATNVEA
+1315 
-1325 LGTGDITDNAT
+1325 
-1336 LELNA
+1336 
-1341 GGDFTN
+1341 
-1347 NIGGTGSVEK
+1347 
-1357 SGDKTLTLSGTN
+1357 
-1369 TYRGGTLISG
+1369 
-1379 GTLVASNVEAL
+1379 
-1390 GSGDVTDNATLEM
+1390 
-1403 NTGGDFANNIGGTG
+1403 
-1417 SVVKSGDKTLTLS
+1417 VVKSGDKTLTLS

-1448 SNVEALGTGNV
+1448 SNVEALGSGDI

-1487 DGALT
+1487 DETLT
-1492 LSGANSYSGATTI
+1492 LSGTNTYTGGTTI
-1505 SGGTLIAANVNALG
+1505 SGGTLIATHVNALG

-1531 DASGQFTVT
+1531 DASGQFAVT

-1575 NSNTV
+1575 NSNTA

-1702 ATLDPASATG
+1702 ATLDPDSATG

-1731 NTYTGGTTISGGTLV
+1731 NTYTVGTTISGGTLV

-1781 VVKSGDD
+1781 VVKSGDKM
-1788 VLTLSGAN
+1788 LTLSGTN

-1804 SDGTLVASNVDALGS
+1804 SGGTLVATNVDALGS
-1819 GDVTN
+1819 GDVT
-1824 NATLEMNTGGDFIN
+1824 
-1838 NIGGTGRVEKSGDD
+1838 DD
-1852 TLTLSGSNTY
+1852 
-1862 TGGTLISDGTLVAS
+1862 
-1876 NVEALG
+1876 
-1882 TGDVTNN
+1882 

-1912 SGDDVLTLSGANSY
+1912 SGDDT
-1926 SGGTLISG
+1926 
-1934 GTLVANNVE
+1934 
-1943 ALGTGDVTDN
+1943 
-1953 ATLEMNTG
+1953 
-1961 GDFINNIG
+1961 
-1969 GTGRVEKSG
+1969 
-1978 DDALTLS
+1978 LTLS
-1985 GSNTYTGGTTI
+1985 GSNTYTGGTI
-1996 NDGTLIAT
+1996 ISGGTLVA
-2004 SVDALGS
+2004 SNVEALGT
-2011 GDVTNNA
+2011 GDVTNDA
-2018 VLELNTGGDFI
+2018 VLELNTGGDFDNAI
-2029 NNIGG
+2029 SGSG
-2034 TGRVEKSG
+2034 QVVKSG

-2061 GGTLVATNV
+2061 GGTLVASNVEALGSGDVTNDAVLELNTGGDFTNAISGSGQVVKSGDETLTLSGANSYTGGTLISGGTLIASNV

-2090 DFINNIGGTGRVE
+2090 DF
-2103 KSGDDTLTLSGSNS
+2103 
-2117 YTGGTLISSG
+2117 
-2127 TLVATNVDAL
+2127 
-2137 GSGDVTDNATLEL
+2137 
-2150 NTGGDF
+2150 
-2156 TNNISGSGQVVKSGD
+2156 
-2171 ETLTLSGSNTYT
+2171 
-2183 GGTTINDGTLVATSV
+2183 
-2198 EALGSGDVTNDAVL
+2198 
-2212 ALNTG
+2212 
-2217 GDFAN
+2217 
-2222 NIGGTG
+2222 
-2228 SVVKSGDETLTL
+2228 
-2240 SGTNSYTGGTTISG
+2240 
-2254 GTLVAT
+2254 
-2260 NVEALGTGDVTNNAT
+2260 
-2275 LELNTGGDFT
+2275 
-2285 NNISGNGQVVKSG
+2285 
-2298 DDTLTFS
+2298 
-2305 GSNTYTGGTTI
+2305 
-2316 NDGTLVA
+2316 
-2323 TSVEALGSGDVTND
+2323 
-2337 AVLALN
+2337 
-2343 TGGDFANNIGGTG
+2343 
-2356 SVVKSGDE
+2356 
-2364 TLTLS
+2364 
-2369 GSNTYTGSTL
+2369 
-2379 ISSGTLVANDVNAL
+2379 
-2393 GTGDVTDNATLMLN
+2393 
-2407 TGGDFINNIGGTG
+2407 
-2420 RVEKSGDDTLTLSGS
+2420 
-2435 NSYTGGTL
+2435 
-2443 ISSGTLVATNVDALG
+2443 
-2458 SGDVTD
+2458 
-2464 NATLELN
+2464 
-2471 TGGTF
+2471 

-2484 QVVKSGDET
+2484 QVEKSGDET

-2535 TGGDFDN
+2535 TGGTFDNAISGSGQVVKSGDETLTLSGSNTYTGGTTINDGTLIATSVDALGSGDVTDNAVLELNTGGDFDN

-2555 ETLTLSGANSY
+2555 ETLTLSGTNSYTDGTLISGGTLVATNLEALGTGDVTNNATLELNTGGTFDNAISGSGQVVKSGDDALTLSGSNTY

-2577 VASNVEA
+2577 IATSVDALGSGDVTDNAVLELNTGGTFDNAISGSGQVVKSGDKTLTLSGSNTYTGGTTISGGTLIASNVEA
-2584 LGSGDID
+2584 LGSGNID

-2602 QFVTANLTTHDNAI
+2602 QFVTANLTTHDNAT
-2616 TAIGAGSALRANTLT
+2616 TAIGAGSTLRANTLT
-2631 QEANSTLAVHLI
+2631 QEANSTLAVHLT

-2714 RVNADDDT
+2714 RVNAADDT

-2775 YWDGKSLI
+2775 DWDGKSLI

-2833 FGGHNSTVNGHVNNQ
+2833 FGGHNATVNGHVNNL

-2945 SDGDFRLYK
+2945 SDGDFTLYK

-2978 SDDVPDDGGEVT
+2978 SDDVPDDGG
-2990 PPDDGGEVTPPDD
+2990 D
-3003 GGEVTPPDDGGEVTP
+3003 
-3018 PDDGGEVTP
+3018 
-3027 PDDDG
+3027 
-3032 EVTPPDDGGDIT
+3032 VTPPDDGGDVIPPDDGGDVT
-3044 PPDDGGDITP
+3044 PPDDGGDVTPPDDGGDVTPPDDGGDVTPPDDGGDVTPPDDDGDITP

-3096 YRSADGSIWMRFKAG
+3096 YRSADGSVWMRFKAG

-3285 TRLGVR
+3285 TRLGMR

>member
-25 SGSRAIVSVSASCA
+25 RGSRAIVSVSASCA

-73 FVVETGNTV
+73 FVVETDNTI

-87 TSAAIVGDNSNDWDL
+87 ASAAIVGDNSNDWDL

-216 INSDGSWRSYG
+216 ISSDGSWRSYG

-248 SDGSGKIEDA
+248 SDGSNKIEDA

-290 LYYGS
+290 LYHGS

-364 SITTTGGGSGD
+364 SITTTGGGAGD

-427 VAINGNGNTISNQGK
+427 VAINGNGNTITNQGK
-442 MTGVSDGLVL
+442 MTGVSDGLL
-452 SGNNNIVTTSGGEIS
+452 ISGNNNIVITSGGEIS

-487 SKITATST
+487 SKITTTST

-502 NNQVTTESG
+502 NNQITTESG
-511 STIVAKDNG
+511 SAIVAKDNG

-532 GGSITATGSSISYGI
+532 GGSITATGSNMSYGI
-547 QYNSGTSG
+547 QYNSGASG

-608 AGGSITANT
+608 AGGSISANT
-617 AVQLNGNNNTLAN
+617 AVQFHGNNNKLAN
-630 AGAILGDTNGV
+630 AGAISGDTNGV
-641 TINGSG
+641 TISGSG
-647 NTLTSQGKI
+647 NTLTNQGKI
-656 TGGTNAILINSGSK
+656 TGGTNAVLINSGSK

-681 ISGSIT
+681 MSGSIT
-687 DDNNSASANNNLIL
+687 DGNNSASANNNLIL

-763 TTLQIGNGGTLGAFN
+763 TTLQIGNSGTLGAFN

-852 LKLDAANASDP
+852 LKLEAASASDP

-1108 LSGSNTY
+1108 LSGANSY
-1115 TGGTIISGGTLVAT
+1115 TGGTTISGGTLVAS

-1137 DVTDNATLEL
+1137 DITDNATLEM
-1147 NTGGDFDNAIGGTG
+1147 NTGGDFANNIGGTG

-1263 TGDVTN
+1263 TGDVT
-1269 NATLELNTGGDF
+1269 
-1281 DNAISGS
+1281 
-1288 GQVVKSG
+1288 
-1295 DETLTLS
+1295 
-1302 GANSY
+1302 
-1307 TGGTTISG
+1307 
-1315 GTLVATNVEA
+1315 
-1325 LGTGDITDNAT
+1325 
-1336 LELNA
+1336 
-1341 GGDFTN
+1341 
-1347 NIGGTGSVEK
+1347 
-1357 SGDKTLTLSGTN
+1357 
-1369 TYRGGTLISG
+1369 
-1379 GTLVASNVEAL
+1379 
-1390 GSGDVTDNATLEM
+1390 
-1403 NTGGDFANNIGGTG
+1403 
-1417 SVVKSGDKTLTLS
+1417 
-1430 GANSYTGGTT
+1430 
-1440 ISGGTLVA
+1440 
-1448 SNVEALGTGNV
+1448 
-1459 TDNATL
+1459 DNATL

-1487 DGALT
+1487 DKTLT

-1505 SGGTLIAANVNALG
+1505 SGGTLIATHVNALG

-1531 DASGQFTVT
+1531 DASGQLTVT

-1781 VVKSGDD
+1781 VVKSGDGA
-1788 VLTLSGAN
+1788 LTLSGAN

-1804 SDGTLVASNVDALGS
+1804 SDGTLVASNV
-1819 GDVTN
+1819 
-1824 NATLEMNTGGDFIN
+1824 
-1838 NIGGTGRVEKSGDD
+1838 
-1852 TLTLSGSNTY
+1852 
-1862 TGGTLISDGTLVAS
+1862 
-1876 NVEALG
+1876 EALG
-1882 TGDVTNN
+1882 TGDVTDD
-1889 ATLEL
+1889 AVLEL
-1894 NTGGTFDNAI
+1894 NTGGDFDNAI
-1904 SGSGQVVK
+1904 SGSGQVV
-1912 SGDDVLTLSGANSY
+1912 
-1926 SGGTLISG
+1926 
-1934 GTLVANNVE
+1934 
-1943 ALGTGDVTDN
+1943 
-1953 ATLEMNTG
+1953 
-1961 GDFINNIG
+1961 
-1969 GTGRVEKSG
+1969 
-1978 DDALTLS
+1978 
-1985 GSNTYTGGTTI
+1985 
-1996 NDGTLIAT
+1996 
-2004 SVDALGS
+2004 
-2011 GDVTNNA
+2011 
-2018 VLELNTGGDFI
+2018 
-2029 NNIGG
+2029 
-2034 TGRVEKSG
+2034 KSG

-2061 GGTLVATNV
+2061 GGTLVASNV
-2070 EALGT
+2070 EALGSGDVTNDAVLELNTGGTFDNVISGSGQVVKSGDDALTLSGANTYTGGTTINDGTLVATSVDALGT

-2082 VLELNTGG
+2082 TLELNTGG
-2090 DFINNIGGTGRVE
+2090 TFDNAISGSGQVV
-2103 KSGDDTLTLSGSNS
+2103 KSGDKMLTLSGANS
-2117 YTGGTLISSG
+2117 YSGGTLISDG
-2127 TLVATNVDAL
+2127 TLVASNVESL
-2137 GSGDVTDNATLEL
+2137 GTGDVTNNATLEL

-2240 SGTNSYTGGTTISG
+2240 SG
-2254 GTLVAT
+2254 
-2260 NVEALGTGDVTNNAT
+2260 
-2275 LELNTGGDFT
+2275 
-2285 NNISGNGQVVKSG
+2285 
-2298 DDTLTFS
+2298 
-2305 GSNTYTGGTTI
+2305 SNTYTGG
-2316 NDGTLVA
+2316 
-2323 TSVEALGSGDVTND
+2323 
-2337 AVLALN
+2337 
-2343 TGGDFANNIGGTG
+2343 
-2356 SVVKSGDE
+2356 
-2364 TLTLS
+2364 
-2369 GSNTYTGSTL
+2369 TL

-2566 TGGTTISGGTL
+2566 TGGTLISGGTLVATSVEALGSGDVTDNAVLELNTGGTFDNAISGSGQVVKSGDKTLTLSGANSYTGGTTISGGTL

-2631 QEANSTLAVHLI
+2631 QEANGTLAVHLT
-2643 DSNSGAIVT
+2643 DNNSGAIVT
-2652 ADHANLGGTLD
+2652 ADRANLGGTLD
-2663 ITGIGNVAKSWT
+2663 ITGIGNVTKSWT

-2686 DSAINSDFA
+2686 DSAIDSDFA

-2765 DATLNPDSAT
+2765 DATLDPDSAT
-2775 YWDGKSLI
+2775 GWDGKSLI
-2783 KRGAGTLILG
+2783 KRGAGALILG

-2806 GALWLAETATIGSA
+2806 GALWLTETATIGSA

-2833 FGGHNSTVNGHVNNQ
+2833 FGGHNATVNGHVNNL
-2848 GSLYFVDTFT
+2848 GSLYFADTFT

-3089 YDREGSQ
+3089 YDWEGSQ

>member
-25 SGSRAIVSVSASCA
+25 SGSRAIVSASCA

-115 DSQAMNLDSSTGATS
+115 DSQAMNLDSLTGATS

-145 IMLQNGGSVIND
+145 ILLQNGGSVIND
-157 ARIENNATYEHDP
+157 ARIENSATYEHDP
-170 EDIPQEYAGV
+170 QDIPQEYAGV

-185 GSYVSSESGVLEGVS
+185 GSYVSSESGVLEGIS

-248 SDGSGKIEDA
+248 SDGSNKIEDA

-290 LYYGS
+290 LYHGS

-364 SITTTGGGSGD
+364 SITTTGGGAGD

-427 VAINGNGNTISNQGK
+427 VAINGNGNTITNQGK
-442 MTGVSDGLVL
+442 MTGVSDGLL
-452 SGNNNIVTTSGGEIS
+452 ISGNNNIVTTSGGEIS

-476 GSGNQITAKSG
+476 GSGNQIT
-487 SKITATST
+487 
-495 GISIAGG
+495 
-502 NNQVTTESG
+502 TESG
-511 STIVAKDNG
+511 SAIVAKDNG

-532 GGSITATGSSISYGI
+532 GGSITAIGSSNSYGI
-547 QYNSGTSG
+547 QYNSGASG

-641 TINGSG
+641 TISGSG

-806 VIKQGGGELTLSN
+806 VVKQGGGELTLSN

-838 GGALGSGNIDNRAY
+838 GGALGSGNIDNLAY
-852 LKLDAANASDP
+852 LKLDAASASDP

-947 NAISGDFDGITINGN
+947 NAISGDFDDITINGN

-986 ETLTWYADRYN
+986 ETLTWYADRDN

-1052 GGTTISDGTLVA
+1052 GSTTISEGTLIA

-1079 TLELNTGG
+1079 TLEM
-1087 DFDNAISG
+1087 
-1095 SGQVVKSGDETLT
+1095 
-1108 LSGSNTY
+1108 
-1115 TGGTIISGGTLVAT
+1115 
-1129 NVEALGTG
+1129 
-1137 DVTDNATLEL
+1137 
-1147 NTGGDFDNAIGGTG
+1147 
-1161 SVVKSGDKTLT
+1161 
-1172 LSGANSYTGGTTISG
+1172 
-1187 GTLVASNVEALG
+1187 
-1199 SGDVTDNATLELNT
+1199 
-1213 GGDFANNIGGTGSV
+1213 
-1227 VKSGDKTLTLSGT
+1227 
-1240 NSYTG
+1240 
-1245 GTTISG
+1245 
-1251 GTLVA
+1251 
-1256 NNVEALG
+1256 
-1263 TGDVTN
+1263 
-1269 NATLELNTGGDF
+1269 NTGGDF

-1315 GTLVATNVEA
+1315 GTLVASNVEA

-1336 LELNA
+1336 LEL
-1341 GGDFTN
+1341 
-1347 NIGGTGSVEK
+1347 S
-1357 SGDKTLTLSGTN
+1357 
-1369 TYRGGTLISG
+1369 
-1379 GTLVASNVEAL
+1379 
-1390 GSGDVTDNATLEM
+1390 
-1403 NTGGDFANNIGGTG
+1403 TGGDFANNIGGTG

-1430 GANSYTGGTT
+1430 GSNTYTGGTT
-1440 ISGGTLVA
+1440 ISGGTLVV
-1448 SNVEALGTGNV
+1448 SNVEALGSGDV

-1487 DGALT
+1487 DKTLT

-1531 DASGQFTVT
+1531 DANGQFTVT

-1558 QATTLTQK
+1558 QANTLTQK

-1575 NSNTV
+1575 NSNTA

-1702 ATLDPASATG
+1702 ATLDPANATG

-1781 VVKSGDD
+1781 VVKSGD
-1788 VLTLSGAN
+1788 
-1796 SYSGGTLI
+1796 
-1804 SDGTLVASNVDALGS
+1804 
-1819 GDVTN
+1819 
-1824 NATLEMNTGGDFIN
+1824 E
-1838 NIGGTGRVEKSGDD
+1838 
-1852 TLTLSGSNTY
+1852 TLTLSGTNT
-1862 TGGTLISDGTLVAS
+1862 
-1876 NVEALG
+1876 
-1882 TGDVTNN
+1882 
-1889 ATLEL
+1889 
-1894 NTGGTFDNAI
+1894 
-1904 SGSGQVVK
+1904 
-1912 SGDDVLTLSGANSY
+1912 Y

-1934 GTLVANNVE
+1934 GTLVASNVE
-1943 ALGTGDVTDN
+1943 ALGSDDVTDN
-1953 ATLEMNTG
+1953 ATL
-1961 GDFINNIG
+1961 
-1969 GTGRVEKSG
+1969 
-1978 DDALTLS
+1978 A
-1985 GSNTYTGGTTI
+1985 
-1996 NDGTLIAT
+1996 
-2004 SVDALGS
+2004 
-2011 GDVTNNA
+2011 
-2018 VLELNTGGDFI
+2018 
-2029 NNIGG
+2029 
-2034 TGRVEKSG
+2034 
-2042 DETLTLSGSNT
+2042 
-2053 YTGGTLIS
+2053 
-2061 GGTLVATNV
+2061 
-2070 EALGT
+2070 
-2075 GDVTDNA
+2075 
-2082 VLELNTGG
+2082 
-2090 DFINNIGGTGRVE
+2090 
-2103 KSGDDTLTLSGSNS
+2103 
-2117 YTGGTLISSG
+2117 
-2127 TLVATNVDAL
+2127 
-2137 GSGDVTDNATLEL
+2137 
-2150 NTGGDF
+2150 
-2156 TNNISGSGQVVKSGD
+2156 
-2171 ETLTLSGSNTYT
+2171 
-2183 GGTTINDGTLVATSV
+2183 
-2198 EALGSGDVTNDAVL
+2198 
-2212 ALNTG
+2212 
-2217 GDFAN
+2217 
-2222 NIGGTG
+2222 
-2228 SVVKSGDETLTL
+2228 
-2240 SGTNSYTGGTTISG
+2240 
-2254 GTLVAT
+2254 
-2260 NVEALGTGDVTNNAT
+2260 
-2275 LELNTGGDFT
+2275 
-2285 NNISGNGQVVKSG
+2285 
-2298 DDTLTFS
+2298 
-2305 GSNTYTGGTTI
+2305 
-2316 NDGTLVA
+2316 
-2323 TSVEALGSGDVTND
+2323 
-2337 AVLALN
+2337 
-2343 TGGDFANNIGGTG
+2343 
-2356 SVVKSGDE
+2356 
-2364 TLTLS
+2364 
-2369 GSNTYTGSTL
+2369 
-2379 ISSGTLVANDVNAL
+2379 
-2393 GTGDVTDNATLMLN
+2393 
-2407 TGGDFINNIGGTG
+2407 
-2420 RVEKSGDDTLTLSGS
+2420 
-2435 NSYTGGTL
+2435 
-2443 ISSGTLVATNVDALG
+2443 
-2458 SGDVTD
+2458 
-2464 NATLELN
+2464 LN

-2498 ANSYTGGTLISSGT
+2498 ANSYTGGTLISGGT
-2512 LVANDVNAL
+2512 LVATSVDAL
-2521 GTGDVTDNAVLELN
+2521 GTGDVTDDATLELN

-2542 AISGSGQVVKSGD
+2542 AISGSGNVVKSGADTLTLSGANSYTGGTTISGGTLVASNVEALGSGDVTDNAVLELNTGGTFDNAISGSGQVVKSGD
-2555 ETLTLSGANSY
+2555 KTLTLSGANSY

-2736 DNAATDAHGTFTLS
+2736 DNAATDAHGAFTLS

-2765 DATLNPDSAT
+2765 DATLDPDSAT
-2775 YWDGKSLI
+2775 GWDGKSLI

-2806 GALWLAETATIGSA
+2806 GVLWLAETATIGSA

-2833 FGGHNSTVNGHVNNQ
+2833 FGGHNATVNGHVNNQ

-2945 SDGDFRLYK
+2945 SDGDFTLYK

-3331 PNDRVEVKVGIQA
+3331 PNDRMEVKVGIQA

>member
-1 MNKTYN
+1 
-7 IIWNAARGMYIVT
+7 
-20 SELAR
+20 
-25 SGSRAIVSVSASCA
+25 
-39 VTLLAMDAAPAVAE
+39 
-53 ETRVSIP
+53 
-60 SQTTTYTLSGATP
+60 
-73 FVVETGNTV
+73 
-82 ATDTA
+82 
-87 TSAAIVGDNSNDWDL
+87 
-102 LIESGAVVGSSLT
+102 
-115 DSQAMNLDSSTGATS
+115 
-130 VHNQGTITGSNEDGT
+130 
-145 IMLQNGGSVIND
+145 
-157 ARIENNATYEHDP
+157 
-170 EDIPQEYAGV
+170 
-180 YMLNG
+180 
-185 GSYVSSESGVLEGVS
+185 
-200 GVIVQSGEA
+200 
-209 HITNGGM
+209 
-216 INSDGSWRSYG
+216 
-227 VEFRDGTYGTIV
+227 
-239 NTGTIITTA
+239 
-248 SDGSGKIEDA
+248 
-258 AIYVH
+258 
-263 TLNDMAVSGSVSV
+263 
-276 DNSGLMQSDFITVA
+276 
-290 LYYGS
+290 
-295 HFEVVNRVGGV
+295 
-306 ITAGNSS
+306 
-313 LVGIKSTAMEL
+313 
-324 KVGVDNL
+324 
-331 VTNDGTIS
+331 
-339 AYGTANTYGIHYGES
+339 
-354 TSGGVITNTG
+354 
-364 SITTTGGGSGD
+364 
-375 ASVYVHGNGDGTVV
+375 
-389 NNSGTMSSTVYGV
+389 
-402 YLDSARSKGH
+402 
-412 TLNNQ
+412 
-417 AGGAISANTA
+417 
-427 VAINGNGNTISNQGK
+427 
-442 MTGVSDGLVL
+442 
-452 SGNNNIVTTSGGEIS
+452 
-467 GKNGIRVSK
+467 
-476 GSGNQITAKSG
+476 
-487 SKITATST
+487 
-495 GISIAGG
+495 
-502 NNQVTTESG
+502 
-511 STIVAKDNG
+511 
-520 ILINSGANNVTN
+520 
-532 GGSITATGSSISYGI
+532 
-547 QYNSGTSG
+547 
-555 TITNTGTITTTGK
+555 
-568 GAGDASVYAHGG
+568 
-580 AVTINN
+580 
-586 SGTMDSSVFGVYVTT
+586 
-601 GHTLNNL
+601 
-608 AGGSITANT
+608 
-617 AVQLNGNNNTLAN
+617 
-630 AGAILGDTNGV
+630 
-641 TINGSG
+641 
-647 NTLTSQGKI
+647 
-656 TGGTNAILINSGSK
+656 
-670 NNTLTLNTGTE
+670 
-681 ISGSIT
+681 
-687 DDNNSASANNNLIL
+687 
-701 DGEGTLGSSISGLN
+701 
-715 SVTSSGDWTLSG
+715 
-727 ATMNLSGT
+727 
-735 TNSALWVKSGTLIL
+735 
-749 NGAMTAKGATVDSG
+749 
-763 TTLQIGNGGTLGAFN
+763 
-778 GDIVDNGTLTFNR
+778 
-791 SDAAAYGSVISGSGN
+791 
-806 VIKQGGGELTLSN
+806 
-819 NNSYSGGTT
+819 
-828 IAEGT
+828 
-833 LTATA
+833 
-838 GGALGSGNIDNRAY
+838 
-852 LKLDAANASDP
+852 
-863 FIVADLTTH
+863 
-872 SGATVE
+872 
-878 IGAGSTLQANTLTQ
+878 
-892 QDGSTLTADLTATSG
+892 
-907 PAIRAKN
+907 
-914 VNLDGTLNVASPAS
+914 
-928 QEPIRSTD
+928 
-936 DLISLA
+936 
-942 LIESD
+942 
-947 NAISGDFDGITINGN
+947 
-962 AMNPDA
+962 
-968 FITVV
+968 
-973 GQKNVN
+973 
-979 DTHYDLV
+979 
-986 ETLTWYADRYN
+986 
-997 AAIDAHGTF
+997 
-1006 NLADADDSFT
+1006 
-1016 VNTVLENVDAN
+1016 
-1027 SGWNG
+1027 
-1032 QSLTKTGAGTLILNA
+1032 
-1047 ENTYT
+1047 
-1052 GGTTISDGTLVA
+1052 
-1064 TNVEAL
+1064 
-1070 GTGNVTDNA
+1070 TDNA

-1087 DFDNAISG
+1087 TFDNVISG
-1095 SGQVVKSGDETLT
+1095 SGQVVKSGDEM
-1108 LSGSNTY
+1108 
-1115 TGGTIISGGTLVAT
+1115 
-1129 NVEALGTG
+1129 
-1137 DVTDNATLEL
+1137 
-1147 NTGGDFDNAIGGTG
+1147 
-1161 SVVKSGDKTLT
+1161 LT

-1213 GGDFANNIGGTGSV
+1213 GGDFDNAISGSGQV
-1227 VKSGDKTLTLSGT
+1227 VKSGDDALTLSGN

-1245 GTTISG
+1245 GTLISD

-1256 NNVEALG
+1256 SNVEALG
-1263 TGDVTN
+1263 SGDVTN
-1269 NATLELNTGGDF
+1269 DAVLELNTGGDF

-1288 GQVVKSG
+1288 GQ
-1295 DETLTLS
+1295 
-1302 GANSY
+1302 
-1307 TGGTTISG
+1307 
-1315 GTLVATNVEA
+1315 
-1325 LGTGDITDNAT
+1325 
-1336 LELNA
+1336 
-1341 GGDFTN
+1341 
-1347 NIGGTGSVEK
+1347 
-1357 SGDKTLTLSGTN
+1357 
-1369 TYRGGTLISG
+1369 
-1379 GTLVASNVEAL
+1379 
-1390 GSGDVTDNATLEM
+1390 
-1403 NTGGDFANNIGGTG
+1403 
-1417 SVVKSGDKTLTLS
+1417 VVKSGDKTLTLS

-1448 SNVEALGTGNV
+1448 SNVEALGSGDI

-1487 DGALT
+1487 DETLT
-1492 LSGANSYSGATTI
+1492 LSGTNTYTGGTTI
-1505 SGGTLIAANVNALG
+1505 SGGTLIATHVNALG

-1531 DASGQFTVT
+1531 DASGQFAVT

-1575 NSNTV
+1575 NSNTA

-1702 ATLDPASATG
+1702 ATLDPDSATG

-1731 NTYTGGTTISGGTLV
+1731 NTYTVGTTISGGTLV

-1781 VVKSGDD
+1781 VVKSGDKM
-1788 VLTLSGAN
+1788 LTLSGTN

-1804 SDGTLVASNVDALGS
+1804 SGGTLVATNVDALGS
-1819 GDVTN
+1819 GDVT
-1824 NATLEMNTGGDFIN
+1824 
-1838 NIGGTGRVEKSGDD
+1838 DD
-1852 TLTLSGSNTY
+1852 
-1862 TGGTLISDGTLVAS
+1862 
-1876 NVEALG
+1876 
-1882 TGDVTNN
+1882 

-1912 SGDDVLTLSGANSY
+1912 SGDDT
-1926 SGGTLISG
+1926 
-1934 GTLVANNVE
+1934 
-1943 ALGTGDVTDN
+1943 
-1953 ATLEMNTG
+1953 
-1961 GDFINNIG
+1961 
-1969 GTGRVEKSG
+1969 
-1978 DDALTLS
+1978 LTLS
-1985 GSNTYTGGTTI
+1985 GSNTYTGGTI
-1996 NDGTLIAT
+1996 ISGGTLVA
-2004 SVDALGS
+2004 SNVEALGT
-2011 GDVTNNA
+2011 GDVTNDA
-2018 VLELNTGGDFI
+2018 VLELNTGGDFDNAI
-2029 NNIGG
+2029 SGSG
-2034 TGRVEKSG
+2034 QVVKSG

-2061 GGTLVATNV
+2061 GGTLVASNVEALGSGDVTNDAVLELNTGGDFTNAISGSGQVVKSGDETLTLSGANSYTGGTLISGGTLIASNV

-2090 DFINNIGGTGRVE
+2090 DF
-2103 KSGDDTLTLSGSNS
+2103 
-2117 YTGGTLISSG
+2117 
-2127 TLVATNVDAL
+2127 
-2137 GSGDVTDNATLEL
+2137 
-2150 NTGGDF
+2150 
-2156 TNNISGSGQVVKSGD
+2156 
-2171 ETLTLSGSNTYT
+2171 
-2183 GGTTINDGTLVATSV
+2183 
-2198 EALGSGDVTNDAVL
+2198 
-2212 ALNTG
+2212 
-2217 GDFAN
+2217 
-2222 NIGGTG
+2222 
-2228 SVVKSGDETLTL
+2228 
-2240 SGTNSYTGGTTISG
+2240 
-2254 GTLVAT
+2254 
-2260 NVEALGTGDVTNNAT
+2260 
-2275 LELNTGGDFT
+2275 
-2285 NNISGNGQVVKSG
+2285 
-2298 DDTLTFS
+2298 
-2305 GSNTYTGGTTI
+2305 
-2316 NDGTLVA
+2316 
-2323 TSVEALGSGDVTND
+2323 
-2337 AVLALN
+2337 
-2343 TGGDFANNIGGTG
+2343 
-2356 SVVKSGDE
+2356 
-2364 TLTLS
+2364 
-2369 GSNTYTGSTL
+2369 
-2379 ISSGTLVANDVNAL
+2379 
-2393 GTGDVTDNATLMLN
+2393 
-2407 TGGDFINNIGGTG
+2407 
-2420 RVEKSGDDTLTLSGS
+2420 
-2435 NSYTGGTL
+2435 
-2443 ISSGTLVATNVDALG
+2443 
-2458 SGDVTD
+2458 
-2464 NATLELN
+2464 
-2471 TGGTF
+2471 

-2484 QVVKSGDET
+2484 QVEKSGDET

-2535 TGGDFDN
+2535 TGGTFDNAISGSGQVVKSGDETLTLSGSNTYTGGTTINDGTLIATSVDALGSGDVTDNAVLELNTGGDFDN

-2555 ETLTLSGANSY
+2555 ETLTLSGTNSYTDGTLISGGTLVATNLEALGTGDVTNNATLELNTGGTFDNAISGSGQVVKSGDDALTLSGSNTY

-2577 VASNVEA
+2577 IATSVDALGSGDVTDNAVLELNTGGTFDNAISGSGQVVKSGDKTLTLSGSNTYTGGTTISGGTLIASNVEA
-2584 LGSGDID
+2584 LGSGNID

-2602 QFVTANLTTHDNAI
+2602 QFVTANLTTHDNAT
-2616 TAIGAGSALRANTLT
+2616 TAIGAGSTLRANTLT
-2631 QEANSTLAVHLI
+2631 QEANSTLAVHLT

-2714 RVNADDDT
+2714 RVNAADDT

-2775 YWDGKSLI
+2775 DWDGKSLI

-2833 FGGHNSTVNGHVNNQ
+2833 FGGHNATVNGHVNNL

-2945 SDGDFRLYK
+2945 SDGDFTLYK

-2978 SDDVPDDGGEVT
+2978 SDDVPDDGG
-2990 PPDDGGEVTPPDD
+2990 D
-3003 GGEVTPPDDGGEVTP
+3003 
-3018 PDDGGEVTP
+3018 
-3027 PDDDG
+3027 
-3032 EVTPPDDGGDIT
+3032 VTPPDDGGDVIPPDDGGDVT
-3044 PPDDGGDITP
+3044 PPDDGGDVTPPDDGGDVTPPDDGGDVTPPDDGGDVTPPDDDGDITP

-3096 YRSADGSIWMRFKAG
+3096 YRSADGSVWMRFKAG

-3285 TRLGVR
+3285 TRLGMR

>member
-73 FVVETGNTV
+73 FVVETGNTI

-87 TSAAIVGDNSNDWDL
+87 ASAAIVGDNSNDWDL
-102 LIESGAVVGSSLT
+102 LIESGAVVGSSLI
-115 DSQAMNLDSSTGATS
+115 DSQAMNLDSLTGATS
-130 VHNQGTITGSNEDGT
+130 VHNQGTITGSSADGT
-145 IMLQNGGSVIND
+145 ILLQNGGSVIND
-157 ARIENNATYEHDP
+157 GRIENSAIYVHNLDLGAP
-170 EDIPQEYAGV
+170 EIDAAI

-185 GSYVSSESGVLEGVS
+185 GSYVSSENGVLKGVS
-200 GVIVQSGEA
+200 GVIVQSGEV
-209 HITNGGM
+209 HITNGGT

-227 VEFRDGTYGTIV
+227 VELRGGAYGTIV

-248 SDGSGKIEDA
+248 SDGSGEIEDA
-258 AIYVH
+258 AIYAH
-263 TLNDMAVSGSVSV
+263 TFDDIAAGDYVSV
-276 DNSGLMQSDFITVA
+276 DNSGLLQSDFIAVA
-290 LYYGS
+290 LYHGA
-295 HFEVVNRVGGV
+295 HFEVINRAGGV

-313 LVGIKSTAMEL
+313 LVGIQSAAMEL
-324 KVGVDNL
+324 KAGANNL

-364 SITTTGGGSGD
+364 SITTTGGGAGD

-427 VAINGNGNTISNQGK
+427 VAINGNGNTITNQGK
-442 MTGVSDGLVL
+442 MTGVSDGLL
-452 SGNNNIVTTSGGEIS
+452 ISGNNNIVTTSGGEIS

-495 GISIAGG
+495 GISIASG

-511 STIVAKDNG
+511 SAIVAKDNG

-641 TINGSG
+641 TISGSG
-647 NTLTSQGKI
+647 NTLTNQGKI
-656 TGGTNAILINSGSK
+656 TGGTNAVLINSGSK

-687 DDNNSASANNNLIL
+687 DGNNSASANNNLIL

-735 TNSALWVKSGTLIL
+735 TNSALWVKSGTLIV

-778 GDIVDNGTLTFNR
+778 GNIVDNGTLTFNR
-791 SDAAAYGSVISGSGN
+791 SDAAVYGSVISGSGN
-806 VIKQGGGELTLSN
+806 VVKQGGGELTLSN

-852 LKLDAANASDP
+852 LKLDAASASDP

-947 NAISGDFDGITINGN
+947 NVISGDFDDITINGN

-986 ETLTWYADRYN
+986 ETLTWYADRDN

-1064 TNVEAL
+1064 NNVEAL

-1095 SGQVVKSGDETLT
+1095 SGQVVKSGDDALT
-1108 LSGSNTY
+1108 LSGN
-1115 TGGTIISGGTLVAT
+1115 
-1129 NVEALGTG
+1129 
-1137 DVTDNATLEL
+1137 
-1147 NTGGDFDNAIGGTG
+1147 
-1161 SVVKSGDKTLT
+1161 
-1172 LSGANSYTGGTTISG
+1172 NSYTGGTLISG
-1187 GTLVASNVEALG
+1187 GTLVASNVDALG
-1199 SGDVTDNATLELNT
+1199 SGDVTDNATLEMNT
-1213 GGDFANNIGGTGSV
+1213 GGDFDNAISGSGQV
-1227 VKSGDKTLTLSGT
+1227 VKSGDETLTLSGA

-1295 DETLTLS
+1295 D
-1302 GANSY
+1302 
-1307 TGGTTISG
+1307 
-1315 GTLVATNVEA
+1315 
-1325 LGTGDITDNAT
+1325 
-1336 LELNA
+1336 
-1341 GGDFTN
+1341 
-1347 NIGGTGSVEK
+1347 
-1357 SGDKTLTLSGTN
+1357 KT
-1369 TYRGGTLISG
+1369 
-1379 GTLVASNVEAL
+1379 
-1390 GSGDVTDNATLEM
+1390 
-1403 NTGGDFANNIGGTG
+1403 
-1417 SVVKSGDKTLTLS
+1417 
-1430 GANSYTGGTT
+1430 
-1440 ISGGTLVA
+1440 
-1448 SNVEALGTGNV
+1448 
-1459 TDNATL
+1459 
-1465 ELNTGGDFDNAI
+1465 
-1477 SGSGQVVKSG
+1477 
-1487 DGALT
+1487 LT

-1505 SGGTLIAANVNALG
+1505 SGGTLIATHVNALG

-1702 ATLDPASATG
+1702 ATLDPDSATG

-1753 GSGDVTDD
+1753 GSGAVTDD

-1804 SDGTLVASNVDALGS
+1804 SDGTLVASNV
-1819 GDVTN
+1819 
-1824 NATLEMNTGGDFIN
+1824 
-1838 NIGGTGRVEKSGDD
+1838 
-1852 TLTLSGSNTY
+1852 
-1862 TGGTLISDGTLVAS
+1862 
-1876 NVEALG
+1876 EALG
-1882 TGDVTNN
+1882 TGDVTDN

-1912 SGDDVLTLSGANSY
+1912 SGDETLTLSGTNSY
-1926 SGGTLISG
+1926 TDGTLISG
-1934 GTLVANNVE
+1934 GTLVA
-1943 ALGTGDVTDN
+1943 
-1953 ATLEMNTG
+1953 
-1961 GDFINNIG
+1961 
-1969 GTGRVEKSG
+1969 S
-1978 DDALTLS
+1978 
-1985 GSNTYTGGTTI
+1985 
-1996 NDGTLIAT
+1996 
-2004 SVDALGS
+2004 
-2011 GDVTNNA
+2011 
-2018 VLELNTGGDFI
+2018 
-2029 NNIGG
+2029 
-2034 TGRVEKSG
+2034 
-2042 DETLTLSGSNT
+2042 
-2053 YTGGTLIS
+2053 
-2061 GGTLVATNV
+2061 NV

-2090 DFINNIGGTGRVE
+2090 D
-2103 KSGDDTLTLSGSNS
+2103 
-2117 YTGGTLISSG
+2117 
-2127 TLVATNVDAL
+2127 
-2137 GSGDVTDNATLEL
+2137 
-2150 NTGGDF
+2150 
-2156 TNNISGSGQVVKSGD
+2156 
-2171 ETLTLSGSNTYT
+2171 
-2183 GGTTINDGTLVATSV
+2183 
-2198 EALGSGDVTNDAVL
+2198 
-2212 ALNTG
+2212 
-2217 GDFAN
+2217 
-2222 NIGGTG
+2222 
-2228 SVVKSGDETLTL
+2228 
-2240 SGTNSYTGGTTISG
+2240 
-2254 GTLVAT
+2254 
-2260 NVEALGTGDVTNNAT
+2260 
-2275 LELNTGGDFT
+2275 
-2285 NNISGNGQVVKSG
+2285 
-2298 DDTLTFS
+2298 
-2305 GSNTYTGGTTI
+2305 
-2316 NDGTLVA
+2316 
-2323 TSVEALGSGDVTND
+2323 
-2337 AVLALN
+2337 
-2343 TGGDFANNIGGTG
+2343 
-2356 SVVKSGDE
+2356 
-2364 TLTLS
+2364 
-2369 GSNTYTGSTL
+2369 
-2379 ISSGTLVANDVNAL
+2379 
-2393 GTGDVTDNATLMLN
+2393 
-2407 TGGDFINNIGGTG
+2407 
-2420 RVEKSGDDTLTLSGS
+2420 
-2435 NSYTGGTL
+2435 
-2443 ISSGTLVATNVDALG
+2443 
-2458 SGDVTD
+2458 
-2464 NATLELN
+2464 
-2471 TGGTF
+2471 F

-2521 GTGDVTDNAVLELN
+2521 GTGDVTDNATLMLNTGGDFTNNIGGTGRVEKSGDDTLTLSGSNSYTGGTLISSGTLVATNVDALGTGDVTDDATLELN

-2555 ETLTLSGANSY
+2555 DVLTLSGVNSYSGGTLISDGTLVASNVEALGTGDVTDNATLELNTGGTFDNAISGSGQVEKSGDGTLTLSGSNTY
-2566 TGGTTISGGTL
+2566 TGGTLISGGTLVASNVEALGTGDVTDNATLELNTGGDFTNNIGGTGRVEKSGDGTLTLSGSNTYTGGTLISSGTLVANDVNALGTGDVTDNATLKLNTGGDFTNNIGGTGRVEKSGDGTLTLSGSNTYTGGTLISDGTL

-2631 QEANSTLAVHLI
+2631 QEANSTLAVHLT

-2652 ADHANLGGTLD
+2652 ADRANLGGTLD

-2675 RDAYAYTLIDT
+2675 RDAYAYTLIDS
-2686 DSAINSDFA
+2686 DSAIDSDFA

-2775 YWDGKSLI
+2775 DWDGKSLI

-2833 FGGHNSTVNGHVNNQ
+2833 FGGHNATVNGHVNNQ

-2945 SDGDFRLYK
+2945 SDGDFTLYK

-2978 SDDVPDDGGEVT
+2978 SDDVPDDGGDVT
-2990 PPDDGGEVTPPDD
+2990 PPDDGGDVTPPDD
-3003 GGEVTPPDDGGEVTP
+3003 GGDVTPPDDGG
-3018 PDDGGEVTP
+3018 D
-3027 PDDDG
+3027 
-3032 EVTPPDDGGDIT
+3032 VTPPDDGGDIT
-3044 PPDDGGDITP
+3044 PPDGGGDVTPPDDGNITP

-3096 YRSADGSIWMRFKAG
+3096 YRSADGSVWMRFKAG

-3291 VDGKLYKESGRIQPF
+3291 VDGKLYKESGRIKPF

>member
-130 VHNQGTITGSNEDGT
+130 VHNQGTITGSNEDGA

-157 ARIENNATYEHDP
+157 ARIENSATYEHDP

-216 INSDGSWRSYG
+216 ISSDGSWRSYG

-248 SDGSGKIEDA
+248 SDGSNKIEDA

-290 LYYGS
+290 LYHGS

-364 SITTTGGGSGD
+364 SITTTGGGAGD

-417 AGGAISANTA
+417 AGSAISANTA

-442 MTGVSDGLVL
+442 MTGVSDGLL
-452 SGNNNIVTTSGGEIS
+452 ISGNNNIVTTSGGEIS

-487 SKITATST
+487 SKITTTST

-502 NNQVTTESG
+502 NNQITTESG
-511 STIVAKDNG
+511 SAIVAKDNG

-532 GGSITATGSSISYGI
+532 GGSITATGSNMSYGI
-547 QYNSGTSG
+547 QYNSGASG

-608 AGGSITANT
+608 AGGSISANT
-617 AVQLNGNNNTLAN
+617 AVQFHGNNNKLAN

-656 TGGTNAILINSGSK
+656 TGGINAILINSGSK

-806 VIKQGGGELTLSN
+806 VVKQGGGELTLSN

-852 LKLDAANASDP
+852 LKLDAASASDP

-947 NAISGDFDGITINGN
+947 NAISGDFDDITINGN

-986 ETLTWYADRYN
+986 ETLTWYADRDN

-1052 GGTTISDGTLVA
+1052 GSTTISEGTLIA

-1070 GTGNVTDNA
+1070 GTGNVTDNATLEMNTGGDFDNAISGSGQVVKSGDETLTLSGANSYTGGTTISGGTLVASNVEALGTGDITDNATLELNAGGDFANNIGGTGSVVKSGDKTLTLSGSNTYTGGTTISGGTLVASNVEALGSGDVTDNATLEMNTGGDFANNIGGTGSVVKSGDETLTLSGANSYTGGTTISGGTLVASNVEALGTGDVTDNA

-1095 SGQVVKSGDETLT
+1095 SGQVVKSGDKTLT
-1108 LSGSNTY
+1108 LSGINSY
-1115 TGGTIISGGTLVAT
+1115 TGGTTISGGTLVAS
-1129 NVEALGTG
+1129 NVDALGSG

-1295 DETLTLS
+1295 D
-1302 GANSY
+1302 
-1307 TGGTTISG
+1307 
-1315 GTLVATNVEA
+1315 
-1325 LGTGDITDNAT
+1325 
-1336 LELNA
+1336 
-1341 GGDFTN
+1341 
-1347 NIGGTGSVEK
+1347 
-1357 SGDKTLTLSGTN
+1357 KT
-1369 TYRGGTLISG
+1369 
-1379 GTLVASNVEAL
+1379 
-1390 GSGDVTDNATLEM
+1390 
-1403 NTGGDFANNIGGTG
+1403 
-1417 SVVKSGDKTLTLS
+1417 
-1430 GANSYTGGTT
+1430 
-1440 ISGGTLVA
+1440 
-1448 SNVEALGTGNV
+1448 
-1459 TDNATL
+1459 
-1465 ELNTGGDFDNAI
+1465 
-1477 SGSGQVVKSG
+1477 
-1487 DGALT
+1487 LT

-1505 SGGTLIAANVNALG
+1505 SGGTLIATHVNALG

-1575 NSNTV
+1575 DSNTA

-1804 SDGTLVASNVDALGS
+1804 SDGTLVASNV
-1819 GDVTN
+1819 
-1824 NATLEMNTGGDFIN
+1824 
-1838 NIGGTGRVEKSGDD
+1838 
-1852 TLTLSGSNTY
+1852 
-1862 TGGTLISDGTLVAS
+1862 
-1876 NVEALG
+1876 
-1882 TGDVTNN
+1882 
-1889 ATLEL
+1889 
-1894 NTGGTFDNAI
+1894 
-1904 SGSGQVVK
+1904 
-1912 SGDDVLTLSGANSY
+1912 
-1926 SGGTLISG
+1926 
-1934 GTLVANNVE
+1934 E
-1943 ALGTGDVTDN
+1943 ALGTGDVTDD
-1953 ATLEMNTG
+1953 AT
-1961 GDFINNIG
+1961 
-1969 GTGRVEKSG
+1969 
-1978 DDALTLS
+1978 
-1985 GSNTYTGGTTI
+1985 
-1996 NDGTLIAT
+1996 
-2004 SVDALGS
+2004 
-2011 GDVTNNA
+2011 
-2018 VLELNTGGDFI
+2018 
-2029 NNIGG
+2029 
-2034 TGRVEKSG
+2034 
-2042 DETLTLSGSNT
+2042 
-2053 YTGGTLIS
+2053 
-2061 GGTLVATNV
+2061 
-2070 EALGT
+2070 
-2075 GDVTDNA
+2075 
-2082 VLELNTGG
+2082 LELNTGG

-2103 KSGDDTLTLSGSNS
+2103 KSGDD
-2117 YTGGTLISSG
+2117 
-2127 TLVATNVDAL
+2127 
-2137 GSGDVTDNATLEL
+2137 
-2150 NTGGDF
+2150 
-2156 TNNISGSGQVVKSGD
+2156 K
-2171 ETLTLSGSNTYT
+2171 LTLSGSNTYT
-2183 GGTTINDGTLVATSV
+2183 GG
-2198 EALGSGDVTNDAVL
+2198 
-2212 ALNTG
+2212 
-2217 GDFAN
+2217 
-2222 NIGGTG
+2222 
-2228 SVVKSGDETLTL
+2228 
-2240 SGTNSYTGGTTISG
+2240 
-2254 GTLVAT
+2254 
-2260 NVEALGTGDVTNNAT
+2260 
-2275 LELNTGGDFT
+2275 
-2285 NNISGNGQVVKSG
+2285 
-2298 DDTLTFS
+2298 
-2305 GSNTYTGGTTI
+2305 
-2316 NDGTLVA
+2316 
-2323 TSVEALGSGDVTND
+2323 
-2337 AVLALN
+2337 
-2343 TGGDFANNIGGTG
+2343 
-2356 SVVKSGDE
+2356 
-2364 TLTLS
+2364 
-2369 GSNTYTGSTL
+2369 TL

-2407 TGGDFINNIGGTG
+2407 TGGDFTNNIGGTG
-2420 RVEKSGDDTLTLSGS
+2420 RVEKSGDDALTLSGS
-2435 NSYTGGTL
+2435 NTYTGGTLISGGTLVANDVNALGTGDITDNATLALNAVGDFDNAISGSGKVEKSGDDALTLSGSNTYTGGTLISSGTLVASNVEALGTGDVTDNATLELNTSGTFDNAISGSGQVVKSGDKMLTLSGANSYSGGTLISDGTLVASNVESLGTGDVTNNATLELNTGGDFTNNISGSGQVVKSGDDALALSGANSYTGGTL

-2476 DNAISGSG
+2476 DNA
-2484 QVVKSGDET
+2484 
-2493 LTLSG
+2493 
-2498 ANSYTGGTLISSGT
+2498 
-2512 LVANDVNAL
+2512 
-2521 GTGDVTDNAVLELN
+2521 
-2535 TGGDFDN
+2535 
-2542 AISGSGQVVKSGD
+2542 
-2555 ETLTLSGANSY
+2555 
-2566 TGGTTISGGTL
+2566 
-2577 VASNVEA
+2577 
-2584 LGSGDID
+2584 
-2591 NYASLQLNASG
+2591 
-2602 QFVTANLTTHDNAI
+2602 
-2616 TAIGAGSALRANTLT
+2616 
-2631 QEANSTLAVHLI
+2631 
-2643 DSNSGAIVT
+2643 
-2652 ADHANLGGTLD
+2652 
-2663 ITGIGNVAKSWT
+2663 
-2675 RDAYAYTLIDT
+2675 
-2686 DSAINSDFA
+2686 
-2695 QFTVAGMDAKQ
+2695 
-2706 VDFLTVDG
+2706 
-2714 RVNADDDT
+2714 
-2722 RYDVTASLSWYADS
+2722 
-2736 DNAATDAHGTFTLS
+2736 
-2750 EQGHSFTLNTALTDV
+2750 
-2765 DATLNPDSAT
+2765 
-2775 YWDGKSLI
+2775 
-2783 KRGAGTLILG
+2783 
-2793 AQNTYSGDTDVQE
+2793 
-2806 GALWLAETATIGSA
+2806 
-2820 GSAQA
+2820 
-2825 VNIAANAA
+2825 
-2833 FGGHNSTVNGHVNNQ
+2833 
-2848 GSLYFVDTFT
+2848 
-2858 VNGDVVNSS
+2858 
-2867 AMISGSDQPNNTLTI
+2867 
-2882 AGNYTGNDGHLYLN
+2882 
-2896 TQLGDDSSPTDKLIV
+2896 
-2911 TGDTAGSTTLH
+2911 
-2922 ITNVNGL
+2922 
-2929 GAQTVNGIEVI
+2929 
-2940 EVGGQ
+2940 
-2945 SDGDFRLYK
+2945 
-2954 GHVDINAWTYT
+2954 
-2965 LKQDGGDWYLRSE
+2965 
-2978 SDDVPDDGGEVT
+2978 
-2990 PPDDGGEVTPPDD
+2990 
-3003 GGEVTPPDDGGEVTP
+3003 
-3018 PDDGGEVTP
+3018 
-3027 PDDDG
+3027 
-3032 EVTPPDDGGDIT
+3032 
-3044 PPDDGGDITP
+3044 
-3054 PDGGDVTPVA
+3054 
-3064 PQYRADIGVYL
+3064 
-3075 GNQWMAR
+3075 
-3082 NLQMQTL
+3082 
-3089 YDREGSQ
+3089 
-3096 YRSADGSIWMRFKAG
+3096 
-3111 KAESQAV
+3111 
-3118 NGNVDIDSDYSQFQ
+3118 
-3132 LGGDILTWSDG
+3132 
-3143 AQSVTVGLMGSYI
+3143 
-3156 NASTDSTGNRG
+3156 
-3167 ADGSQFSANGSV
+3167 
-3179 DGYNLGLYATWFA
+3179 
-3192 DAQSHRGAYIDSWYQ
+3192 
-3207 YGAYNNSVDNDGL
+3207 
-3220 SASRYDSAAHAV
+3220 
-3232 SLETGYRYDIALSNR
+3232 
-3247 NTVSL
+3247 
-3252 TPQAQVTWQRYSAD
+3252 
-3266 TVIDDGGTRISG
+3266 
-3278 QNDDSWT
+3278 
-3285 TRLGVR
+3285 
-3291 VDGKLYKESGRIQPF
+3291 
-3306 MEVNWLH
+3306 
-3313 ASDNASATFG
+3313 
-3323 DTKVSQDL
+3323 
-3331 PNDRVEVKVGIQA
+3331 
-3344 NVSER
+3344 
-3349 LSVYAQA
+3349 
-3356 AGQKGKNDYGDAS
+3356 
-3369 FSLNMR
+3369 
-3375 YNW
+3375 